1 MTTQTTETN
10 QITKITSFKGIQN
23 RLIAVDTE
31 YQSIQNAPAQSH
43 IERETTIH
51 KVWCASFSHN
61 EKAFSIWTGNDD
73 QMPDILDRAAKHF
86 DVQNPIFVNYAYFA
100 EWEAF
105 SRLGVDMSA
114 YDWIDVHLMFRIIS
128 NSYTNKVDTTLISM
142 CKDILGVSIDSEHK
156 KAMRELCI
164 SGNVTGN
171 EAQIMAYCEEDTRHL
186 IPALL
191 NLEDR
196 LNRRLSLKITMPV
209 NCRHRGDRSTPVASL
224 IMELMASLKAF
235 TSISHRGIPVNGE
248 RLKAV
253 RDGARIVRDK
263 QIREFV
269 EKYPGTWD
277 LVMPSTKMLDK
288 MVSEEERLD
297 ALKDTPFEAVIE
309 DFKKLIESKSI
320 RTQAIL
326 CGQYDEWYE
335 CNVQGIGGKW
345 KRNDKEC
352 RRFLLA
358 DLKARGLLEG
368 YPLTDTG
375 KLSLAKDALKDA
387 FGKQTGTFGGDFRVL
402 MNKITCYNGILAD
415 GKSDWLSA
423 YDENDGLMRYRTL
436 NPLSTV
442 TWRCA
447 PKPSNGWVFGWDKSL
462 YCVIEPPEGKW
473 LVELDFSSEE
483 TFIQAQVFND
493 PAYRELYAS
502 KDIYLYTGVLTGMIP
517 RDDFEVLPIS
527 ELKTKYKK
535 QRDLLKTFTLA
546 MGYGAGNRTLAG
558 KTGLPLSEVEE
569 FRKNYD
575 QAFARTLLVRSKLAD
590 MMKKGE
596 LVCLWL
602 ANGLCATLNRHKVKT
617 SFNAP
622 LNYPIQGTGSVI
634 LAKVARDFERE
645 GIRTIATIHDAVV
658 FEVDEGD
665 METIQKARD
674 LMKKAADYILN
685 VQEGEEGM
693 RVGEP
698 EIIKRGEIWTPE
710 HAFDDQAREILNAGG
725 YAC

>member
-1 MTTQTTETN
+1 MTNQTNQTNQTTQ
-10 QITKITSFKGIQN
+10 ITSFKDIQN

-31 YQSIQNAPAQSH
+31 YQVLQNASPLSR

-86 DVQNPIFVNYAYFA
+86 DVQNPIFVNYAFFA

-105 SRLGVDMSA
+105 SRLGVDMSQ
-114 YDWIDVHLMFRIIS
+114 YDWVDVHLLYRILS
-128 NSYTNKVDTTLISM
+128 NSYTDKVETTLVSM

-156 KAMRELCI
+156 DAMRELCI
-164 SGNVTGN
+164 SGNVEGN
-171 EAQIMAYCEEDTRHL
+171 EAQIMDYCEEDTRHL
-186 IPALL
+186 IPALF

-196 LNRRLSLKITMPV
+196 LNRRLALDVTMPV

-224 IMELMASLKAF
+224 ILELMESLKAF
-235 TSISHRGIPVNGE
+235 TAISHRGIPVNGD

-253 RDGARIVRDK
+253 REGARVVRDK

-277 LVMPSTKMLDK
+277 FITPSTKSLDK
-288 MVSEEERLD
+288 VVSEEERLD
-297 ALKDTPFEAVIE
+297 ALKDTPFEAIME

-326 CGQYDEWYE
+326 CGQYAEWYE
-335 CNVQGIGGKW
+335 CNVKGCGGSW

-358 DLKARGLLEG
+358 DLKSRCLLDG
-368 YPLTDTG
+368 YPLTDSG
-375 KLSLAKDALKDA
+375 KLSLSKDVLKDT

-415 GKSDWLSA
+415 GKSDWLAA

-436 NPLSTV
+436 NPFSTV

-447 PKPSNGWVFGWDKSL
+447 PSPSNGWVFGWDKSL
-462 YCVIEPPEGKW
+462 YSVIEPQEGKW

-483 TFIQAQVFND
+483 TFIQAQVFDD

-517 RDDFEVLPIS
+517 REDFDSMSKDD
-527 ELKTKYKK
+527 LKTKYKK

-546 MGYGAGNRTLAG
+546 IGYGAGNKTLAG
-558 KTGLPLSEVEE
+558 KTGLPLSEVEK
-569 FRKNYD
+569 FRRNYD
-575 QAFARTLLVRSKLAD
+575 KAFSRTMYVRN
-590 MMKKGE
+590 E
-596 LVCLWL
+596 LKNRMESGRLKCLWL

-622 LNYPIQGTGSVI
+622 LNFPIQGTGSVI

-665 METIQKARD
+665 METIKKARD
-674 LMKKAADYILN
+674 LMKDAADYVLN

-693 RVGEP
+693 KVGEP
-698 EIIKRGEIWTPE
+698 EIIKHGEIWTPE

>member
-1 MTTQTTETN
+1 MTNQTTQTT
-10 QITKITSFKGIQN
+10 QITSFKDIQN

-31 YQSIQNAPAQSH
+31 YQVLQNSTSLSR

-61 EKAFSIWTGNDD
+61 EKAFSIWTGNEDS
-73 QMPDILDRAAKHF
+73 MPDILDRAAKHF
-86 DVQNPIFVNYAYFA
+86 DVPNPIFVNYAYFA

-105 SRLGVDMSA
+105 SRLGVDMSS
-114 YDWIDVHLMFRIIS
+114 YDWVDVHLLYRILS
-128 NSYTNKVDTTLISM
+128 NSYTDKVETTLVSM
-142 CKDILGVSIDSEHK
+142 CKDILNISIDSAHK
-156 KAMRELCI
+156 EAMRELCI
-164 SGNVTGN
+164 TGNVTGN
-171 EAQIMAYCEEDTRHL
+171 EAQIMSYCEEDTRHL
-186 IPALL
+186 IPALF

-196 LNRRLSLKITMPV
+196 LNRRLALDVTMPV
-209 NCRHRGDRSTPVASL
+209 NCRHRGDRTTPVASL
-224 IMELMASLKAF
+224 IMELMESLKAF
-235 TSISHRGIPVNGE
+235 TTISHRGIPVNGD
-248 RLKAV
+248 RLKSV
-253 RDGARIVRDK
+253 RKGARIVRDK

-277 LVMPSTKMLDK
+277 FITPSTKSLDK
-288 MVSEEERLD
+288 IVSEEERLD
-297 ALKDTPFEAVIE
+297 ALKDTPFEAVMDE
-309 DFKKLIESKSI
+309 FKKLIENKSI
-320 RTQAIL
+320 RTQAVL
-326 CGQYDEWYE
+326 CGQYDEWHE
-335 CNVQGIGGKW
+335 CAVKGTGGSW
-345 KRNDKEC
+345 KRDDKEC

-358 DLKARGLLEG
+358 DLKSRGLLEG

-375 KLSLAKDALKDA
+375 KLSLSKDALKDT

-447 PKPSNGWVFGWDKSL
+447 PSPSNGWVFGWDKSL
-462 YCVIEPPEGKW
+462 YSVIEPPEGRW

-517 RDDFEVLPIS
+517 RSDFDSMSQDD
-527 ELKTKYKK
+527 LKAKYKQ

-546 MGYGAGNRTLAG
+546 IGYGAGNKTLAG
-558 KTGLPLSEVEE
+558 KTGLPLSEVEK
-569 FRKNYD
+569 FRRNYD
-575 QAFARTLLVRSKLAD
+575 KAFSRTMFVRD
-590 MMKKGE
+590 E
-596 LVCLWL
+596 LKNRMESGRLKCLWL

-634 LAKVARDFERE
+634 LSKVARDFERA

-658 FEVDEGD
+658 FEVGEGD
-665 METIQKARD
+665 METIHKART
-674 LMKKAADYILN
+674 LMKDAADYVLN

-693 RVGEP
+693 KVGEP
-698 EIIKRGEIWTPE
+698 EIIKHGEVWTPE

-725 YAC
+725 YTC

>member
-1 MTTQTTETN
+1 MTNQTTQ
-10 QITKITSFKGIQN
+10 IPKITSFKDIQN

-31 YQSIQNAPAQSH
+31 YQVLQNAPALSR

-51 KVWCASFSHN
+51 KVWCASFSHS
-61 EKAFSIWTGNDD
+61 EKSFSIWTGNDD
-73 QMPDILDRAAKHF
+73 SMPDILDRAAKHF
-86 DVQNPIFVNYAYFA
+86 DVPNPIFVNYAYFA

-105 SRLGVDMSA
+105 SRLGVDMSS
-114 YDWIDVHLMFRIIS
+114 YDWIDVHLLYRILS
-128 NSYTNKVDTTLISM
+128 NSYTDKVETTLVSM
-142 CKDILGVSIDSEHK
+142 CKDILGVSIDSAHK
-156 KAMRELCI
+156 ETMRELCI
-164 SGNVTGN
+164 SGNVEGN
-171 EAQIMAYCEEDTRHL
+171 EAQIMDYCEEDTRHL
-186 IPALL
+186 IPALF

-196 LNRRLSLKITMPV
+196 LNRRLALDVTMPV

-224 IMELMASLKAF
+224 ILELMESLKAF
-235 TSISHRGIPVNGE
+235 TTISHRGIPVNGD
-248 RLKAV
+248 RLRAV
-253 RDGARIVRDK
+253 RNGARIVRDK

-277 LVMPSTKMLDK
+277 FVTPSTKSLDK
-288 MVSEEERLD
+288 VISEEERLD
-297 ALKDTPFEAVIE
+297 ALKDTPFEAVMDE
-309 DFKKLIESKSI
+309 FKKLIESKSI
-320 RTQAIL
+320 RTQAVL
-326 CGQYDEWYE
+326 CGQYAEWYE
-335 CNVQGIGGKW
+335 CNVKGCGGSW

-352 RRFLLA
+352 RKFLLA
-358 DLKARGLLEG
+358 DLKARGLLDG
-368 YPLTDTG
+368 YPLTDSG
-375 KLSLAKDALKDA
+375 KLSLSKDALKDT

-415 GKSDWLSA
+415 GKSDWLAA

-436 NPLSTV
+436 NPFSTV

-447 PKPSNGWVFGWDKSL
+447 PSPSNGWVFGWDKSL
-462 YCVIEPPEGKW
+462 YCVIEPQDGKW

-483 TFIQAQVFND
+483 TFIQAQVFD
-493 PAYRELYAS
+493 DQAYRDLYAS

-517 RDDFEVLPIS
+517 REDFDSMSKDD
-527 ELKTKYKK
+527 LKTKYKK

-546 MGYGAGNRTLAG
+546 IGYGAGNKTLAG
-558 KTGLPLSEVEE
+558 KTGLPLSEVEK

-575 QAFARTLLVRSKLAD
+575 KAFSRTMYVRN
-590 MMKKGE
+590 E
-596 LVCLWL
+596 LKNRMESGRLKCLWL

-622 LNYPIQGTGSVI
+622 LNFPIQGTGSVI

-665 METIQKARD
+665 METIKKARD
-674 LMKKAADYILN
+674 LMKNAADYVLN

-693 RVGEP
+693 KVGEP
-698 EIIKRGEIWTPE
+698 EIIKHGEIWTPE
-710 HAFDDQAREILNAGG
+710 HAFDDQSSELLTAGG
-725 YAC
+725 Y

>member
-1 MTTQTTETN
+1 MTNQTNQTTE
-10 QITKITSFKGIQN
+10 IISFKDIQN

-31 YQSIQNAPAQSH
+31 YQVLQNAPALSR

-61 EKAFSIWTGNDD
+61 EESFSIWTGNDD
-73 QMPDILDRAAKHF
+73 SMPDILDRAAKHF

-114 YDWIDVHLMFRIIS
+114 YDWIDVHLLYRILS
-128 NSYTNKVDTTLISM
+128 NSYTDKVETTLVSM
-142 CKDILGVSIDSEHK
+142 CKDILGVSIDSAHK
-156 KAMRELCI
+156 ETMRELCI
-164 SGNVTGN
+164 SGNVEGN
-171 EAQIMAYCEEDTRHL
+171 EAQIMDYCEEDTRHL
-186 IPALL
+186 IPALF

-196 LNRRLSLKITMPV
+196 LNRRLALDVTMPV

-224 IMELMASLKAF
+224 ILELMESLKAF
-235 TSISHRGIPVNGE
+235 TTISHRGIPVNGD
-248 RLKAV
+248 RLRAV
-253 RDGARIVRDK
+253 RKGARIVRDK

-277 LVMPSTKMLDK
+277 FVTPSTKSLDK
-288 MVSEEERLD
+288 VISEEERLD
-297 ALKDTPFEAVIE
+297 AIKDTPFEAIME

-326 CGQYDEWYE
+326 CGQYAEWYE
-335 CNVQGIGGKW
+335 CNVKGCGGSW

-358 DLKARGLLEG
+358 DLKSRGLLDSF
-368 YPLTDTG
+368 PLTDTG
-375 KLSLAKDALKDA
+375 KLSLSKDALKDT

-415 GKSDWLSA
+415 GKSDWLAA
-423 YDENDGLMRYRTL
+423 YDEEDGLMRYRTL
-436 NPLSTV
+436 NPFSTV

-447 PKPSNGWVFGWDKSL
+447 PSPSNGWVFGWDKSL
-462 YCVIEPPEGKW
+462 YCVIEPQDGKW

-483 TFIQAQVFND
+483 TFIQAQVFD
-493 PAYRELYAS
+493 DQAYRDLYAS

-517 RDDFEVLPIS
+517 REDFDSMSKDD
-527 ELKTKYKK
+527 LKTKYKK

-546 MGYGAGNRTLAG
+546 IGYGAGNKTLAG
-558 KTGLPLSEVEE
+558 KTGLPLSEVEK

-575 QAFARTLLVRSKLAD
+575 KAFSRTMYVRN
-590 MMKKGE
+590 E
-596 LVCLWL
+596 LKNRMESGRLKCLWL

-622 LNYPIQGTGSVI
+622 LNFPIQGTGSVI

-665 METIQKARD
+665 METIKKARD
-674 LMKKAADYILN
+674 LMKNAADYVLN

-693 RVGEP
+693 KVGEP
-698 EIIKRGEIWTPE
+698 EIIKHGEIWTPE
-710 HAFDDQAREILNAGG
+710 HAFDNQASELLTAGG
-725 YAC
+725 Y

>member
-1 MTTQTTETN
+1 MTNQTTQTT
-10 QITKITSFKGIQN
+10 QITSFKDIQN

-31 YQSIQNAPAQSH
+31 YQVLQNASSLSR

-73 QMPDILDRAAKHF
+73 SMPDILDQAARHF
-86 DVQNPIFVNYAYFA
+86 GVPDPIFVNFAYFA

-105 SRLGVDMSA
+105 SRLDVDMSR
-114 YDWIDVHLMFRIIS
+114 YDWIDVHLLYRILT
-128 NSYTNKVDTTLISM
+128 NSYTDKVETTLVSM

-156 KAMRELCI
+156 DAMRNLCI
-164 SGNVTGN
+164 SGDVAGK
-171 EAQIMAYCEEDTRHL
+171 EARIMDYWEEDTRHL
-186 IPALL
+186 IPALF

-196 LNRRLSLKITMPV
+196 LNRRLALKVTMPV

-224 IMELMASLKAF
+224 IMELMESLKAF
-235 TSISHRGIPVNGE
+235 TAISHRGIPVNGD
-248 RLKAV
+248 RLRAV
-253 RDGARIVRDK
+253 RKGARIVRDK

-269 EKYPGTWD
+269 EKYPGTW
-277 LVMPSTKMLDK
+277 VFVTPSTKTLDK
-288 MVSEEERLD
+288 IVSEEERLD
-297 ALKDTPFEAVIE
+297 AIKDTPFEAIMDE
-309 DFKKLIESKSI
+309 FKKLIESKSV
-320 RTQAIL
+320 RTQTIL
-326 CGQYDEWYE
+326 CGQYDDWYE
-335 CNVQGIGGKW
+335 CNVKGNGGVW

-358 DLKARGLLEG
+358 DLKSRGLLEG

-375 KLSLAKDALKDA
+375 KLSLAKDALKDT

-402 MNKITCYNGILAD
+402 SNRITCYNGILAD
-415 GKSDWLSA
+415 GKSDWLST

-462 YCVIEPPEGKW
+462 YSVIDPKEGKW

-483 TFIQAQVFND
+483 TFIQAMVFDD
-493 PAYRELYAS
+493 PAYRDLYAS

-517 RDDFEVLPIS
+517 RADFEALSVS
-527 ELKTKYKK
+527 ELKHKYKN

-546 MGYGAGNRTLAG
+546 IGYGAGNKTLAG
-558 KTGLPLSEVEE
+558 KTGLPLSEVEK
-569 FRKNYD
+569 FRRNYD
-575 QAFARTLLVRSKLAD
+575 KAFSRTMYVRSEL
-590 MMKKGE
+590 KKRMEVGE
-596 LVCLWL
+596 LKCLWL

-617 SFNAP
+617 SYNAP
-622 LNYPIQGTGSVI
+622 LNFPIQGMGSAI

-665 METIQKARD
+665 IDTIRKART
-674 LMKKAADYILN
+674 LMKDAADYVLN

-698 EIIKRGEIWTPE
+698 EIIKHGEIWTPE
-710 HAFDDQAREILNAGG
+710 HAFDEQAREILNAGG

>member
-1 MTTQTTETN
+1 MTTQTN
-10 QITKITSFKGIQN
+10 QITSFKDIQS

-31 YQSIQNAPAQSH
+31 YQSIENAHAQSR

-73 QMPDILDRAAKHF
+73 SMPDILDRAAKHF
-86 DVQNPIFVNYAYFA
+86 DVPNPVFVNYAYFA

-105 SRLGVDMSA
+105 SRLGVDMSR
-114 YDWIDVHLMFRIIS
+114 YDWIDVHLLYRIVT
-128 NSYTNKVDTTLISM
+128 NSYTDKVETTLVSM
-142 CKDILGVSIDSEHK
+142 CKDILGVSINSAHK
-156 KAMRELCI
+156 DAMRNLCI
-164 SGNVTGN
+164 SGNVAGN
-171 EAQIMAYCEEDTRHL
+171 EAQIMDYCEEDTRHL
-186 IPALL
+186 IPALF

-196 LNRRLSLKITMPV
+196 LNRRLALKVTMPV

-224 IMELMASLKAF
+224 IMELMESLKAF
-235 TSISHRGIPVNGE
+235 TAISHRGIPVNGD
-248 RLKAV
+248 RLRAV
-253 RDGARIVRDK
+253 RKGARIVRDK

-269 EKYPGTWD
+269 EKYPGTWEFIT
-277 LVMPSTKMLDK
+277 PSTKSLDK
-288 MVSEEERLD
+288 VVSEEERLD
-297 ALKDTPFEAVIE
+297 AIKDSPFEAIME

-320 RTQAIL
+320 RTQTIL

-335 CNVQGIGGKW
+335 CNVKGNGGTW

-352 RRFLLA
+352 RRFLLE
-358 DLKARGLLEG
+358 DLKSRGLLEG

-375 KLSLAKDALKDA
+375 KLSLAKDALKDT
-387 FGKQTGTFGGDFRVL
+387 FGKQTGSFGGDFRVL

-415 GKSDWLSA
+415 GKSDWLST
-423 YDENDGLMRYRTL
+423 YDENDGVMRYRTL

-447 PKPSNGWVFGWDKSL
+447 PKPSHGWIFGWDKSL
-462 YCVIEPPEGKW
+462 YSVIDPKEGKW
-473 LVELDFSSEE
+473 IVELDFSSEE
-483 TFIQAQVFND
+483 TFIQACVFDD

-517 RDDFEVLPIS
+517 RADFEALPVS
-527 ELKTKYKK
+527 DMKHKYKK

-546 MGYGAGNRTLAG
+546 IGYGAGNRTLAG
-558 KTGLPLSEVEE
+558 KTGLSLSEVEK
-569 FRKNYD
+569 FRRAYD
-575 QAFARTLLVRSKLAD
+575 KAFSRTMYVRSEL
-590 MMKKGE
+590 KKRMEVGE
-596 LVCLWL
+596 LKCLWL
-602 ANGLCATLNRHKVKT
+602 ANGLCSTLNRHKVKT
-617 SFNAP
+617 SYNAP
-622 LNYPIQGTGSVI
+622 LNFPIQGMGSVI

-665 METIQKARD
+665 METIQKARNM
-674 LMKKAADYILN
+674 MKNAADYVLN

-693 RVGEP
+693 KVGEP
-698 EIIKRGEIWTPE
+698 EIIKHGEIWTPE
-710 HAFDDQAREILNAGG
+710 HAFDEQAREILEAGG

>member
-1 MTTQTTETN
+1 MTNQTNQTTE
-10 QITKITSFKGIQN
+10 ITSFKDIQN

-31 YQSIQNAPAQSH
+31 YQVRQNAPALSR

-73 QMPDILDRAAKHF
+73 SMPDILDRAAKHF

-105 SRLGVDMSA
+105 SRLGVEMSA
-114 YDWIDVHLMFRIIS
+114 YDWVDVHLLYRILS
-128 NSYTNKVDTTLISM
+128 NSYTDKVETTLVSM
-142 CKDILGVSIDSEHK
+142 CKDILGVSIDSAHK
-156 KAMRELCI
+156 EAMRELCI
-164 SGNVTGN
+164 SGNVAGN
-171 EAQIMAYCEEDTRHL
+171 EAQIMDYCEEDTRHL
-186 IPALL
+186 IPALF

-196 LNRRLSLKITMPV
+196 LNRRLALDVTMPV

-224 IMELMASLKAF
+224 ILELMESLKAF
-235 TSISHRGIPVNGE
+235 TTISHRGIPVNGD
-248 RLKAV
+248 RLRAV
-253 RDGARIVRDK
+253 RKGARIVRDK

-277 LVMPSTKMLDK
+277 FVTPSTKSLDK
-288 MVSEEERLD
+288 VISEEERLD
-297 ALKDTPFEAVIE
+297 AIKDTPFEAIME

-326 CGQYDEWYE
+326 CGQYAEWYE
-335 CNVQGIGGKW
+335 CNVKGCGGSW

-358 DLKARGLLEG
+358 DLKSRGLLDSF
-368 YPLTDTG
+368 PLTDTG
-375 KLSLAKDALKDA
+375 KLSLSKDALKDT

-415 GKSDWLSA
+415 GKSDWLAA

-436 NPLSTV
+436 NPFSTV

-447 PKPSNGWVFGWDKSL
+447 PSPSNGWVFGWDKSL
-462 YCVIEPPEGKW
+462 YCVIEPQDGKW

-483 TFIQAQVFND
+483 TFIQAQVFD
-493 PAYRELYAS
+493 DQAYRDLYAS

-517 RDDFEVLPIS
+517 RSDFDSMSKDD
-527 ELKTKYKK
+527 LKTKYKK

-546 MGYGAGNRTLAG
+546 IGYGAGNKTLAG
-558 KTGLPLSEVEE
+558 KTGLPLSEVEK

-575 QAFARTLLVRSKLAD
+575 KAFSRTMYVRN
-590 MMKKGE
+590 E
-596 LVCLWL
+596 LKNRMESGRLKCLWL

-622 LNYPIQGTGSVI
+622 LNFPIQGTGSVI

-665 METIQKARD
+665 METIKKARD
-674 LMKKAADYILN
+674 LMKNAADYVLN

-693 RVGEP
+693 KVGEP
-698 EIIKRGEIWTPE
+698 EIIKHGEIWTPE
-710 HAFDDQAREILNAGG
+710 HAFDDQSSELLTAGG
-725 YAC
+725 Y

>member
-1 MTTQTTETN
+1 MTN
-10 QITKITSFKGIQN
+10 QTIRIPKITSFKDIQN

-31 YQSIQNAPAQSH
+31 YQSTQSAPALSR

-73 QMPDILDRAAKHF
+73 SMPDILDRAAKHF
-86 DVQNPIFVNYAYFA
+86 DVPNPIFVNYAYFA

-114 YDWIDVHLMFRIIS
+114 YDWVDVHLLYRILS
-128 NSYTNKVDTTLISM
+128 NSYTDKVETTLVSM
-142 CKDILGVSIDSEHK
+142 CKDILGVSIDSAHK
-156 KAMRELCI
+156 DAMRELCI
-164 SGNVTGN
+164 SGNVEGN
-171 EAQIMAYCEEDTRHL
+171 ESQIMAYCEDDTRHL
-186 IPALL
+186 IPALF

-196 LNRRLSLKITMPV
+196 LNRRLALDVTMPV

-224 IMELMASLKAF
+224 ILELMESLKAF
-235 TSISHRGIPVNGE
+235 TTISHRGIPVNGD
-248 RLKAV
+248 RLRAV
-253 RDGARIVRDK
+253 RKGARIVRDK

-277 LVMPSTKMLDK
+277 FVTPSTKSLDK
-288 MVSEEERLD
+288 VVSEEERLD
-297 ALKDTPFEAVIE
+297 ALKDTPFEAIME

-320 RTQAIL
+320 RTQAVL
-326 CGQYDEWYE
+326 CGQYAEWYE
-335 CNVQGIGGKW
+335 CNVKGCGGSW

-358 DLKARGLLEG
+358 DLKSRGLLDSF
-368 YPLTDTG
+368 PLTDTG
-375 KLSLAKDALKDA
+375 KLSLSKDALKDT

-415 GKSDWLSA
+415 GKSDWLAA

-436 NPLSTV
+436 NPFSTV

-447 PKPSNGWVFGWDKSL
+447 PSPSNGWIFGWDKSL

-473 LVELDFSSEE
+473 IVELDFSSEE
-483 TFIQAQVFND
+483 TFIQAQVFD
-493 PAYRELYAS
+493 DQAYRDLYAS

-517 RDDFEVLPIS
+517 REDFNSMSKDD
-527 ELKTKYKK
+527 LKTKYKK

-546 MGYGAGNRTLAG
+546 IGYGAGNKTLAG
-558 KTGLPLSEVEE
+558 KTGLPLSEVEK

-575 QAFARTLLVRSKLAD
+575 KAFSRTMFVRD
-590 MMKKGE
+590 E
-596 LVCLWL
+596 LKRRMESGRLKCLWL

-617 SFNAP
+617 SYNAP
-622 LNYPIQGTGSVI
+622 LNYPIQGTGSAI

-665 METIQKARD
+665 METIYKARD
-674 LMKKAADYILN
+674 LMKNAADYVLN
-685 VQEGEEGM
+685 VQEGEGGM
-693 RVGEP
+693 KVGEP
-698 EIIKRGEIWTPE
+698 EIIKHGEIWTPE
-710 HAFDDQAREILNAGG
+710 HAFDEQASELLTAGG
-725 YAC
+725 Y

>member
-1 MTTQTTETN
+1 MTNQTTQTT
-10 QITKITSFKGIQN
+10 QITSFKDIQN

-31 YQSIQNAPAQSH
+31 YQVLQNSTSQYR

-51 KVWCASFSHN
+51 KVWCASFCHN

-86 DVQNPIFVNYAYFA
+86 DVPNPIFVNYAYFA

-105 SRLGVDMSA
+105 SRLGVDMYA
-114 YDWIDVHLMFRIIS
+114 YDWIDVHLMYRIIS
-128 NSYTNKVDTTLISM
+128 NSYTDKVETTLVSM

-156 KAMRELCI
+156 DAMRELCI
-164 SGNVTGN
+164 SGNVEGN

-186 IPALL
+186 IPALF

-196 LNRRLSLKITMPV
+196 LNRRLALDVTMPV
-209 NCRHRGDRSTPVASL
+209 NCRHRGDRTTPVASL
-224 IMELMASLKAF
+224 ILELMESLKAF
-235 TSISHRGIPVNGE
+235 TTISHRGIPVNGD
-248 RLKAV
+248 RLRAV
-253 RDGARIVRDK
+253 RKGARIVRDK

-277 LVMPSTKMLDK
+277 FVTPSTKSLDK
-288 MVSEEERLD
+288 VISEEERLD
-297 ALKDTPFEAVIE
+297 ATKDTPFEAIME

-326 CGQYDEWYE
+326 CGQYAEWYE
-335 CNVQGIGGKW
+335 CNVKGCGGSW

-358 DLKARGLLEG
+358 DLKARGLLDG

-375 KLSLAKDALKDA
+375 KLSLSKDALKDT

-436 NPLSTV
+436 NPFSTV

-447 PKPSNGWVFGWDKSL
+447 PSPSNGWVFGWDKSL
-462 YCVIEPPEGKW
+462 YSVIEPPEGKW

-483 TFIQAQVFND
+483 TFIQAQVFDD

-517 RDDFEVLPIS
+517 RSDFDSMSKDD
-527 ELKTKYKK
+527 LKTKYKK

-546 MGYGAGNRTLAG
+546 IGYGAGNKTLAG
-558 KTGLPLSEVEE
+558 KTGLPLSEVEK
-569 FRKNYD
+569 FRRNYD
-575 QAFARTLLVRSKLAD
+575 KAFSRTMFVRD
-590 MMKKGE
+590 E
-596 LVCLWL
+596 LKRRMESGRLKCLWL

-617 SFNAP
+617 SYNAP

-634 LAKVARDFERE
+634 LAKVARDFERA

-665 METIQKARD
+665 MNAIHKART
-674 LMKKAADYILN
+674 LMKESADYVLN

-693 RVGEP
+693 KVGEP
-698 EIIKRGEIWTPE
+698 EIVKHGEIWTPE

>member
-1 MTTQTTETN
+1 MTNQTTKTTQ
-10 QITKITSFKGIQN
+10 ITSFKDIQD

-31 YQSIQNAPAQSH
+31 YQVLQNASSLSR

-73 QMPDILDRAAKHF
+73 QMPDILDRASKHF
-86 DVQNPIFVNYAYFA
+86 GVPDPIFVNYAYFA

-114 YDWIDVHLMFRIIS
+114 YDWVDVHLLYRILS
-128 NSYTNKVDTTLISM
+128 NSYTEKTETTLVSM
-142 CKDILGVSIDSEHK
+142 CKDILGVSIDSAHK
-156 KAMRELCI
+156 ETMRELCI
-164 SGNVTGN
+164 SGNVAGN
-171 EAQIMAYCEEDTRHL
+171 EAQIMEYCEEDTRHL
-186 IPALL
+186 IPALF

-196 LNRRLSLKITMPV
+196 LNRRLALDVTMPV

-224 IMELMASLKAF
+224 IMELMESLKAF
-235 TSISHRGIPVNGE
+235 TAISHRGIPVNGD
-248 RLKAV
+248 RLRAV
-253 RDGARIVRDK
+253 REGARVVRDK

-269 EKYPGTWD
+269 EKYPSTWD
-277 LVMPSTKMLDK
+277 FITPSTKSLDK
-288 MVSEEERLD
+288 VVSEEERLD
-297 ALKDTPFEAVIE
+297 ALKDTPFEAIME

-326 CGQYDEWYE
+326 CGQYAEWYE
-335 CNVQGIGGKW
+335 CNVKGTGGSW

-358 DLKARGLLEG
+358 DLKARGLLDG
-368 YPLTDTG
+368 YPLTDSG
-375 KLSLAKDALKDA
+375 KLSLSKDVLKDT

-436 NPLSTV
+436 NPFSTV

-447 PKPSNGWVFGWDKSL
+447 PSPSNGWVFGWDKSL
-462 YCVIEPPEGKW
+462 YSVIEPQEGKW

-517 RDDFEVLPIS
+517 RSDFDSMSKDD
-527 ELKTKYKK
+527 LKTKYKK

-546 MGYGAGNRTLAG
+546 IGYGAGNKTLAG
-558 KTGLPLSEVEE
+558 KTGLPLSEVEK
-569 FRKNYD
+569 FRRNYD
-575 QAFARTLLVRSKLAD
+575 KAFSRTMYVRN
-590 MMKKGE
+590 E
-596 LVCLWL
+596 LKNRMESGRLKCLWL

-634 LAKVARDFERE
+634 LAKVARDFERA

-665 METIQKARD
+665 MDTIQKAHT
-674 LMKKAADYILN
+674 LMKEAADYVLN

-693 RVGEP
+693 KVGEP
-698 EIIKRGEIWTPE
+698 EIVKHGEIWTPE

-725 YAC
+725 YTC

>member
-1 MTTQTTETN
+1 MTNQTTQ
-10 QITKITSFKGIQN
+10 IPKITSFKDIQN

-31 YQSIQNAPAQSH
+31 YQVLQNAPALSR

-73 QMPDILDRAAKHF
+73 SMPDILDRAAKHF

-114 YDWIDVHLMFRIIS
+114 YDWIDVHLLYRILS
-128 NSYTNKVDTTLISM
+128 NSYTDKVETTLVSM
-142 CKDILGVSIDSEHK
+142 CKDILGVSIDSAHK
-156 KAMRELCI
+156 ETMRELCI
-164 SGNVTGN
+164 SGNVAGN
-171 EAQIMAYCEEDTRHL
+171 EAQIMDYCEEDTRHL
-186 IPALL
+186 IPALF

-196 LNRRLSLKITMPV
+196 LNRRLALDVTMPV

-224 IMELMASLKAF
+224 ILELMESLKAF
-235 TSISHRGIPVNGE
+235 TTISHRGIPVNGD
-248 RLKAV
+248 RLRAV
-253 RDGARIVRDK
+253 RKGARIVRDK

-277 LVMPSTKMLDK
+277 FVTPSTKSLDK
-288 MVSEEERLD
+288 VISEEERLD
-297 ALKDTPFEAVIE
+297 ALKDTPFEAVMDE
-309 DFKKLIESKSI
+309 FKKLIESKSI
-320 RTQAIL
+320 RTQAVL
-326 CGQYDEWYE
+326 CGQYAEWYE
-335 CNVQGIGGKW
+335 CNVKGCGGSW

-358 DLKARGLLEG
+358 DLKSRGLLDSF
-368 YPLTDTG
+368 PLTDTG
-375 KLSLAKDALKDA
+375 KLSLSKDALKDT

-415 GKSDWLSA
+415 GKSDWLAA

-436 NPLSTV
+436 NPFSTV

-447 PKPSNGWVFGWDKSL
+447 PSPSNGWVFGWDKSL
-462 YCVIEPPEGKW
+462 YCVIEPQDGKW

-483 TFIQAQVFND
+483 TFIQAQVFD
-493 PAYRELYAS
+493 DQAYRDLYAS

-517 RDDFEVLPIS
+517 REDFDSMSKDD
-527 ELKTKYKK
+527 LKTKYKK

-546 MGYGAGNRTLAG
+546 IGYGAGNKTLAG
-558 KTGLPLSEVEE
+558 KTGLPLSEVEK

-575 QAFARTLLVRSKLAD
+575 KAFSRTMYVRN
-590 MMKKGE
+590 E
-596 LVCLWL
+596 LKNRMESGRLKCLWL
-602 ANGLCATLNRHKVKT
+602 ANGLCATLNRHKIKT

-665 METIQKARD
+665 METIKKARD
-674 LMKKAADYILN
+674 LMKNAADYVLN

-693 RVGEP
+693 KVGEP
-698 EIIKRGEIWTPE
+698 EIIKHGEVWTPE
-710 HAFDDQAREILNAGG
+710 HAFDDQASELLTAGG
-725 YAC
+725 Y

>member
-1 MTTQTTETN
+1 MTNQTNQTTQ
-10 QITKITSFKGIQN
+10 ITSFKDIQD

-31 YQSIQNAPAQSH
+31 YQTLQNASPLSR

-73 QMPDILDRAAKHF
+73 SMPDILDRAVKHF

-114 YDWIDVHLMFRIIS
+114 YDWVDVHLLYRIVT
-128 NSYTNKVDTTLISM
+128 NSYTDKVETTLVSM
-142 CKDILGVSIDSEHK
+142 CDDILGITIDSAHK
-156 KAMRELCI
+156 DAMRELCI
-164 SGNVTGN
+164 SGNVAGN
-171 EAQIMAYCEEDTRHL
+171 EAQIMSYCEDDTRHL
-186 IPALL
+186 IPALF

-196 LNRRLSLKITMPV
+196 LNRRLALDVTMPV

-224 IMELMASLKAF
+224 IMELMESLKAF
-235 TSISHRGIPVNGE
+235 TTISHRGIPVNGD
-248 RLKAV
+248 RLRAV
-253 RDGARIVRDK
+253 REGARVVRDK

-269 EKYPGTWD
+269 EKYPCTWD
-277 LVMPSTKMLDK
+277 FVTPSTKSLDK
-288 MVSEEERLD
+288 VVSEEERLD
-297 ALKDTPFEAVIE
+297 ALKDTPFEAIME

-326 CGQYDEWYE
+326 CGQYAEWYE
-335 CNVQGIGGKW
+335 CNVKGCGGSW

-358 DLKARGLLEG
+358 DLKARGLLDG
-368 YPLTDTG
+368 YPLTDSG
-375 KLSLAKDALKDA
+375 KLSLSKDVLKDT

-415 GKSDWLSA
+415 GKSDWLAA

-436 NPLSTV
+436 NPFSTV

-447 PKPSNGWVFGWDKSL
+447 PSPSNGWVFGWDKSL
-462 YCVIEPPEGKW
+462 YSVIEPPEGKW

-517 RDDFEVLPIS
+517 RSDFDSMSKDD
-527 ELKTKYKK
+527 LKTKYKK

-546 MGYGAGNRTLAG
+546 IGYGAGNKTLAG
-558 KTGLPLSEVEE
+558 KTGLPLSEVEK

-575 QAFARTLLVRSKLAD
+575 KAFSRTMYVRN
-590 MMKKGE
+590 E
-596 LVCLWL
+596 LKNRMESGRLKCLWL

-622 LNYPIQGTGSVI
+622 LNFPIQGTGSVI

-665 METIQKARD
+665 MDTIQKARD
-674 LMKKAADYILN
+674 LMKNAADYVLN

-693 RVGEP
+693 KVGEP
-698 EIIKRGEIWTPE
+698 EIIKHGEIWTPE

-725 YAC
+725 YTC

>member
-1 MTTQTTETN
+1 MTNQTNQTTQ
-10 QITKITSFKGIQN
+10 ITSFKDIQN

-31 YQSIQNAPAQSH
+31 YQVLQDSTSQYR

-73 QMPDILDRAAKHF
+73 SMPDILDRAAKHF
-86 DVQNPIFVNYAYFA
+86 DVPNPIFVNYAYFA

-105 SRLGVDMSA
+105 SRIGVDMSA
-114 YDWIDVHLMFRIIS
+114 YDWIDVHLLYRILS
-128 NSYTNKVDTTLISM
+128 NSYTDKTETTLVSM
-142 CKDILGVSIDSEHK
+142 CKDILGVSIDSAHK
-156 KAMRELCI
+156 EAMRELCI
-164 SGNVTGN
+164 TGNVAGN
-171 EAQIMAYCEEDTRHL
+171 ESQIMNYCEDDTRHL
-186 IPALL
+186 IPALF

-196 LNRRLSLKITMPV
+196 LNRRLALDVTMPV

-224 IMELMASLKAF
+224 IMELMESLKAF
-235 TSISHRGIPVNGE
+235 TTISHRGIPVNGN

-253 RDGARIVRDK
+253 RKGARVVRDR

-277 LVMPSTKMLDK
+277 FVTPSTKSLDK
-288 MVSEEERLD
+288 VVSEEERRD
-297 ALKDTPFEAVIE
+297 ALKDTPFEAVMDE
-309 DFKKLIESKSI
+309 FKRLIESKSI

-326 CGQYDEWYE
+326 CGQYAEWYE
-335 CNVQGIGGKW
+335 CNVKGVGGSW

-358 DLKARGLLEG
+358 DLKSRGLLDR

-375 KLSLAKDALKDA
+375 KLSLAKDDLKDT

-436 NPLSTV
+436 NPFSTV

-447 PKPSNGWVFGWDKSL
+447 PSPSNGWVFGWDKSL
-462 YCVIEPPEGKW
+462 YSVIEPPEGKW

-483 TFIQAQVFND
+483 TFIQAQVFDD

-517 RDDFEVLPIS
+517 RSDFDSMSKDD
-527 ELKTKYKK
+527 LKTKYKK

-546 MGYGAGNRTLAG
+546 IGYGAGNKTLAG
-558 KTGLPLSEVEE
+558 KTGLPLSEVEK

-575 QAFARTLLVRSKLAD
+575 KAFSRTMFVRDELKRRMESGKL
-590 MMKKGE
+590 K
-596 LVCLWL
+596 CLWL

-622 LNYPIQGTGSVI
+622 LNFPIQGTGSVI

-658 FEVDEGD
+658 FEVDDGD
-665 METIQKARD
+665 MDTIHKARD
-674 LMKKAADYILN
+674 LMKNAADYVLN

-693 RVGEP
+693 KVGEP
-698 EIIKRGEIWTPE
+698 EIVKHGEIWTPE

-725 YAC
+725 YAY

>member
-1 MTTQTTETN
+1 MTNQTTQ
-10 QITKITSFKGIQN
+10 IPKITSFKDIQN

-31 YQSIQNAPAQSH
+31 YQVLQNAPALSR

-73 QMPDILDRAAKHF
+73 SMPDILDRAAKHF

-114 YDWIDVHLMFRIIS
+114 YDWIDVHLLYRILS
-128 NSYTNKVDTTLISM
+128 NSYTDKVETTLVSM
-142 CKDILGVSIDSEHK
+142 CKDILGVSIDSAHK
-156 KAMRELCI
+156 ETMRELCI
-164 SGNVTGN
+164 SGNVAGN
-171 EAQIMAYCEEDTRHL
+171 EAQIMDYCEEDTRHL
-186 IPALL
+186 IPALF

-196 LNRRLSLKITMPV
+196 LNRRLALDVTMPV

-224 IMELMASLKAF
+224 ILELMESLKAF
-235 TSISHRGIPVNGE
+235 TTISHRGIPVNGD
-248 RLKAV
+248 RLRAV
-253 RDGARIVRDK
+253 RKGARIVRDK

-277 LVMPSTKMLDK
+277 FVTPSTKSLDK
-288 MVSEEERLD
+288 VISEEERLG
-297 ALKDTPFEAVIE
+297 AIKDTPFEAIME

-326 CGQYDEWYE
+326 CGQYAEWYE
-335 CNVQGIGGKW
+335 CNVKGCGGSW

-358 DLKARGLLEG
+358 DLKSRGLLDSF
-368 YPLTDTG
+368 PLTDTG
-375 KLSLAKDALKDA
+375 KLSLSKDALKDT

-415 GKSDWLSA
+415 GKSDWLAA

-436 NPLSTV
+436 NPFSTV

-447 PKPSNGWVFGWDKSL
+447 PSPSNGWVFGWDKSL
-462 YCVIEPPEGKW
+462 YCVIEPQDGKW

-483 TFIQAQVFND
+483 TFIQAQVFD
-493 PAYRELYAS
+493 DQAYRDLYAS

-517 RDDFEVLPIS
+517 REDFDSMSKDD
-527 ELKTKYKK
+527 LKTKYKK

-546 MGYGAGNRTLAG
+546 IGYGAGNKTLAG
-558 KTGLPLSEVEE
+558 KTGLPLSEVEK

-575 QAFARTLLVRSKLAD
+575 KAFSRTMYVRN
-590 MMKKGE
+590 E
-596 LVCLWL
+596 LKNRMESGRLKCLWL
-602 ANGLCATLNRHKVKT
+602 ANGLCATLNRHKIKT

-665 METIQKARD
+665 METIKKARD
-674 LMKKAADYILN
+674 LMKNAADYVLN

-693 RVGEP
+693 KVGEP
-698 EIIKRGEIWTPE
+698 EIIKHGEVWTPE
-710 HAFDDQAREILNAGG
+710 HAFDDQASELLTAGG
-725 YAC
+725 Y

>member
-1 MTTQTTETN
+1 MTTQ
-10 QITKITSFKGIQN
+10 ITSFKDIQN

-31 YQSIQNAPAQSH
+31 YQVLQNAPALSR

-73 QMPDILDRAAKHF
+73 SMPDILDRAAKHF
-86 DVQNPIFVNYAYFA
+86 DVPNPIFVNYAYFA

-114 YDWIDVHLMFRIIS
+114 YDWVDVHLLYRILS
-128 NSYTNKVDTTLISM
+128 NSYTDKVETTLVSM
-142 CKDILGVSIDSEHK
+142 CKEILGISIDSAHK
-156 KAMRELCI
+156 DAMRELCI
-164 SGNVTGN
+164 SGNVEGN
-171 EAQIMAYCEEDTRHL
+171 ESQIMDYCEEDTRHL
-186 IPALL
+186 IPALF

-196 LNRRLSLKITMPV
+196 LNRRLALDVTMPV

-224 IMELMASLKAF
+224 ILELMESLKAF
-235 TSISHRGIPVNGE
+235 TTISHRGIPVNGD
-248 RLKAV
+248 RLRAV
-253 RDGARIVRDK
+253 RKGARIVRDK

-277 LVMPSTKMLDK
+277 FVTPSTKSLDK
-288 MVSEEERLD
+288 VVSEEERLD
-297 ALKDTPFEAVIE
+297 ALKDTPFEAIMDE
-309 DFKKLIESKSI
+309 FKKLIESKSI

-326 CGQYDEWYE
+326 CGQYAEWYE
-335 CNVQGIGGKW
+335 CNVKGCGGSW

-358 DLKARGLLEG
+358 DLKSRGLLDSF
-368 YPLTDTG
+368 PLTDTG
-375 KLSLAKDALKDA
+375 KLSLSKDALKDT

-415 GKSDWLSA
+415 GKSDWLAA

-436 NPLSTV
+436 NPFSTV

-447 PKPSNGWVFGWDKSL
+447 PSPSNGWIFGWDKSL

-473 LVELDFSSEE
+473 IVELDFSSEE
-483 TFIQAQVFND
+483 TFIQAQVFD
-493 PAYRELYAS
+493 DQAYRDLYAS

-517 RDDFEVLPIS
+517 REDFDSMSKDD
-527 ELKTKYKK
+527 LKTKYKK

-546 MGYGAGNRTLAG
+546 IGYGAGNKTLAG
-558 KTGLPLSEVEE
+558 KTGLPLSEVEK
-569 FRKNYD
+569 FRRNYD
-575 QAFARTLLVRSKLAD
+575 KAFSRTMFVRD
-590 MMKKGE
+590 E
-596 LVCLWL
+596 LKRRMESGRLKCLWL

-617 SFNAP
+617 SYNAP
-622 LNYPIQGTGSVI
+622 LNYPIQGTGSAI
-634 LAKVARDFERE
+634 LARVARDFERE

-665 METIQKARD
+665 METIYKARD
-674 LMKKAADYILN
+674 LMKNAADYILN
-685 VQEGEEGM
+685 VQDGEGGM
-693 RVGEP
+693 KVGEP
-698 EIIKRGEIWTPE
+698 EIIKHGEIWTPE
-710 HAFDDQAREILNAGG
+710 HAFDDQASELLTAGG
-725 YAC
+725 Y

>member
-1 MTTQTTETN
+1 MTNQTNQTTQ
-10 QITKITSFKGIQN
+10 ITSFKDIQN

-31 YQSIQNAPAQSH
+31 YQSIENAPAQSR

-61 EKAFSIWTGNDD
+61 GETFSIWTGNDD
-73 QMPDILDRAAKHF
+73 SMPDILDRAAEHF
-86 DVQNPIFVNYAYFA
+86 NVPDPIFVNYAYFA

-105 SRLGVDMSA
+105 SRLSVDMSR
-114 YDWIDVHLMFRIIS
+114 YDWIDVHLLYRIVT
-128 NSYTNKVDTTLISM
+128 NSYTDKVETTLVSM
-142 CKDILGVSIDSEHK
+142 CKDILGVSIDSAHK
-156 KAMRELCI
+156 DAMRNLCI
-164 SGNVTGN
+164 SGNVAGS
-171 EAQIMAYCEEDTRHL
+171 ESQIMDYCEEDTRHL
-186 IPALL
+186 IPALF

-196 LNRRLSLKITMPV
+196 LNRRLALKVTMPV

-224 IMELMASLKAF
+224 IMELMESLKAF
-235 TSISHRGIPVNGE
+235 MAISHRGIPVNGD

-253 RDGARIVRDK
+253 RKGARIVRDK

-269 EKYPGTWD
+269 EKYPGTWQFIT
-277 LVMPSTKMLDK
+277 PSTKSLDK
-288 MVSEEERLD
+288 VVSEEERLD
-297 ALKDTPFEAVIE
+297 ALKDSPFEAIMDE
-309 DFKKLIESKSI
+309 FKKLIESKSV
-320 RTQAIL
+320 RTQTIL

-335 CNVQGIGGKW
+335 CNVKGNGGTW

-358 DLKARGLLEG
+358 DLKSRCLLEG

-375 KLSLAKDALKDA
+375 KLSLAKDALKDT

-402 MNKITCYNGILAD
+402 MNRITCYNGILAD
-415 GKSDWLSA
+415 GKSDWLST

-442 TWRCA
+442 TWRCT
-447 PKPSNGWVFGWDKSL
+447 PKPSAGWVFGWDKSL
-462 YCVIEPPEGKW
+462 YSVIDPKEGKW

-483 TFIQAQVFND
+483 TFIQACVFDD
-493 PAYRELYAS
+493 PAYRDLYAS

-517 RDDFEVLPIS
+517 RADFEALPVS
-527 ELKTKYKK
+527 ELKHKYKK

-546 MGYGAGNRTLAG
+546 IGYGAGNKTLAG
-558 KTGLPLSEVEE
+558 KTGLPLSEVEK

-575 QAFARTLLVRSKLAD
+575 KAFSRTMYVRSEL
-590 MMKKGE
+590 KKRMELGE
-596 LVCLWL
+596 LKCLWL

-617 SFNAP
+617 SYNAP
-622 LNYPIQGTGSVI
+622 LNFPIQGMGSAI

-665 METIQKARD
+665 METIQKARNM
-674 LMKKAADYILN
+674 MKNAADYILN
-685 VQEGEEGM
+685 VKEGEKGM

-698 EIIKRGEIWTPE
+698 EIIKYGEIWTPE
-710 HAFDDQAREILNAGG
+710 HAFDEQAREILNAGG
-725 YAC
+725 YSC

>member
-1 MTTQTTETN
+1 MTN
-10 QITKITSFKGIQN
+10 QITSFKDIQN

-31 YQSIQNAPAQSH
+31 YQILQNSTSLSR

-61 EKAFSIWTGNDD
+61 EKAFSIWTGNSE

-86 DVQNPIFVNYAYFA
+86 DVPNPIFVNYAYFA

-105 SRLGVDMSA
+105 SRLGVDMSK
-114 YDWIDVHLMFRIIS
+114 YDWIDVHLMYRILT
-128 NSYTNKVDTTLISM
+128 NSYTDKVETTLVSM
-142 CKDILGVSIDSEHK
+142 CDDILFVSIDSAHK
-156 KAMRELCI
+156 ETMRNLCI
-164 SGNVTGN
+164 SGNVEGN
-171 EAQIMAYCEEDTRHL
+171 EAQIMDYCEEDTRHL
-186 IPALL
+186 IPALF

-196 LNRRLSLKITMPV
+196 LNRRLLLDVTMPV
-209 NCRHRGDRSTPVASL
+209 NCRHRGDRSTPVARL
-224 IMELMASLKAF
+224 IMELMESLKAF
-235 TSISHRGIPVNGE
+235 TTISHRGIPVNGD
-248 RLKAV
+248 RLRAV
-253 RDGARIVRDK
+253 RKGARIVRDK

-269 EKYPGTWD
+269 EKYPGTWEFIT
-277 LVMPSTKMLDK
+277 PSTKSLDK
-288 MVSEEERLD
+288 VVSEEERRD
-297 ALKDTPFEAVIE
+297 ALKDTPFEAIME

-320 RTQAIL
+320 RTQTIL
-326 CGQYDEWYE
+326 CGQYAEWYE
-335 CNVQGIGGKW
+335 CNVKGCGGSW

-358 DLKARGLLEG
+358 DLKARGLLDG

-375 KLSLAKDALKDA
+375 KLSLSKDALKDA

-415 GKSDWLSA
+415 GKSDWLAA

-436 NPLSTV
+436 NPFSTV

-447 PKPSNGWVFGWDKSL
+447 PSPSNGWVFGWDKSL
-462 YCVIEPPEGKW
+462 YSVIDPPEGKW

-483 TFIQAQVFND
+483 TFIQAQVFDD

-517 RDDFEVLPIS
+517 RADFEALPVS
-527 ELKTKYKK
+527 ELKHKYKK

-546 MGYGAGNRTLAG
+546 IGYGAGNRTLAG
-558 KTGLPLSEVEE
+558 KTGLSLSEVEK
-569 FRKNYD
+569 FRRAYD
-575 QAFARTLLVRSKLAD
+575 KAFSRTMYVRSEL
-590 MMKKGE
+590 KKRMEVGE
-596 LVCLWL
+596 LKCLWL

-665 METIQKARD
+665 MKTIKKARD
-674 LMKKAADYILN
+674 MMKNAADYVLN
-685 VQEGEEGM
+685 VQEWGEGM

-698 EIIKRGEIWTPE
+698 EIIKHGEIWTPE
-710 HAFDDQAREILNAGG
+710 HAFDEQAREILEAGG

>member
-1 MTTQTTETN
+1 MTN
-10 QITKITSFKGIQN
+10 QITSFKDIQS

-31 YQSIQNAPAQSH
+31 YQSIENAHAQSR

-73 QMPDILDRAAKHF
+73 SMPDILDRAAKHF
-86 DVQNPIFVNYAYFA
+86 DVPNPVFVSYAYFA

-105 SRLGVDMSA
+105 SRLGVDMSR
-114 YDWIDVHLMFRIIS
+114 YDWIDVHLLYRIVT
-128 NSYTNKVDTTLISM
+128 NSYTDKVETTLVSM
-142 CKDILGVSIDSEHK
+142 CKDILGVSIDSAHK
-156 KAMRELCI
+156 DSMRNLCI
-164 SGNVTGN
+164 SGNVAGN
-171 EAQIMAYCEEDTRHL
+171 EAQIMDYCEEDTRHL
-186 IPALL
+186 IPALF

-196 LNRRLSLKITMPV
+196 LNRRLALDVTMPV

-224 IMELMASLKAF
+224 ILELMESLKAF
-235 TSISHRGIPVNGE
+235 TATSHRGIPVNGD
-248 RLKAV
+248 RLRAV
-253 RDGARIVRDK
+253 RKGARIVRDK

-269 EKYPGTWD
+269 EKYPGTWEFIT
-277 LVMPSTKMLDK
+277 PSTKSLDK
-288 MVSEEERLD
+288 VVSEEERLD
-297 ALKDTPFEAVIE
+297 AIKDSPFEAIMDE
-309 DFKKLIESKSI
+309 FKKLIESKSI
-320 RTQAIL
+320 RTQTIL

-335 CNVQGIGGKW
+335 CNVKGNGGTW

-358 DLKARGLLEG
+358 DLKRRGLLEG
-368 YPLTDTG
+368 YTLTDTG
-375 KLSLAKDALKDA
+375 KLSLAKDALKDT

-423 YDENDGLMRYRTL
+423 YDESDGLMRYRTL

-462 YCVIEPPEGKW
+462 YSVIEPPEGKW

-483 TFIQAQVFND
+483 TFIQAQVFDD
-493 PAYRELYAS
+493 PAYRDLYAS

-517 RDDFEVLPIS
+517 RSDFDSMSKDD
-527 ELKTKYKK
+527 LKTKYKK

-546 MGYGAGNRTLAG
+546 IGYGAGNKTLVG
-558 KTGLPLSEVEE
+558 KTGLPLSEVEK

-575 QAFARTLLVRSKLAD
+575 KAFSRTMFVRDEL
-590 MMKKGE
+590 KKRMESGR
-596 LVCLWL
+596 LKCLWL

-634 LAKVARDFERE
+634 LSKVARDFERE

-665 METIQKARD
+665 METIQKARNM
-674 LMKKAADYILN
+674 MKNAADYVLN

-693 RVGEP
+693 KVGEP
-698 EIIKRGEIWTPE
+698 EIIKHGEIWTPE
-710 HAFDDQAREILNAGG
+710 HAFDEQAMEILEAGG

>member
-1 MTTQTTETN
+1 MTNQTTQ
-10 QITKITSFKGIQN
+10 IPKITSFKDIQN

-31 YQSIQNAPAQSH
+31 YQSTQSAPALSR

-61 EKAFSIWTGNDD
+61 EKAFSIWTGNND

-86 DVQNPIFVNYAYFA
+86 DVPNPIFVNYAYFA

-105 SRLGVDMSA
+105 SRLGVDMSV
-114 YDWIDVHLMFRIIS
+114 YDWIDVHLMYRILS
-128 NSYTNKVDTTLISM
+128 NSYTDKVEATLVSM
-142 CKDILGVSIDSEHK
+142 CKDILGVSIDSAHK
-156 KAMRELCI
+156 ETMRELCI
-164 SGNVTGN
+164 SGNVEGN
-171 EAQIMAYCEEDTRHL
+171 EAQIMAYCEEDTHHL
-186 IPALL
+186 IPALF

-196 LNRRLSLKITMPV
+196 LNRRLALDVTMPV

-224 IMELMASLKAF
+224 ILELMESLKAF
-235 TSISHRGIPVNGE
+235 TTISHRGIPVNGD
-248 RLKAV
+248 RLRAV
-253 RDGARIVRDK
+253 RKGARIVRDK

-277 LVMPSTKMLDK
+277 FVTPSTKSLDK
-288 MVSEEERLD
+288 VISEEERLD
-297 ALKDTPFEAVIE
+297 ALKDTPFEAVMDE
-309 DFKKLIESKSI
+309 FKKLIESKSI
-320 RTQAIL
+320 RTQAVL
-326 CGQYDEWYE
+326 CGQYAEWYE
-335 CNVQGIGGKW
+335 CNVKGCGGSW

-358 DLKARGLLEG
+358 DLKSRGLLDSF
-368 YPLTDTG
+368 PLTDTG
-375 KLSLAKDALKDA
+375 KLSLSKDALKDT

-415 GKSDWLSA
+415 GKSDWLAA

-436 NPLSTV
+436 NPFSTV

-447 PKPSNGWVFGWDKSL
+447 PSPSNGWIFGWDKSL

-473 LVELDFSSEE
+473 IVELDFSSEE
-483 TFIQAQVFND
+483 TFIQAQVFD
-493 PAYRELYAS
+493 DQAYRELYAS

-517 RDDFEVLPIS
+517 REDFDSMSKDD
-527 ELKTKYKK
+527 LKTKYKK

-546 MGYGAGNRTLAG
+546 IGYGAGNKTLAG
-558 KTGLPLSEVEE
+558 KTGLPLPEVEK

-575 QAFARTLLVRSKLAD
+575 KAFSRTMFVRD
-590 MMKKGE
+590 E
-596 LVCLWL
+596 LKRRMESGRLKCLWL

-617 SFNAP
+617 SYNAP
-622 LNYPIQGTGSVI
+622 LNYPIQGTGSAI

-665 METIQKARD
+665 METIYKARN
-674 LMKKAADYILN
+674 LMKDAADYVLN
-685 VQEGEEGM
+685 VQDGEGGM
-693 RVGEP
+693 KVGEP
-698 EIIKRGEIWTPE
+698 EIIKHGEIWTPE
-710 HAFDDQAREILNAGG
+710 HAFDEQASELLTAGG
-725 YAC
+725 Y

>member
-1 MTTQTTETN
+1 MTNQTTQTT
-10 QITKITSFKGIQN
+10 QITSFKDIQN

-31 YQSIQNAPAQSH
+31 YQVLQNASSLSR

-73 QMPDILDRAAKHF
+73 SMPDILDQAARHF
-86 DVQNPIFVNYAYFA
+86 GVPDPIFVNFAYFA
-100 EWEAF
+100 EWEALT
-105 SRLGVDMSA
+105 RLDVDMSR
-114 YDWIDVHLMFRIIS
+114 YDWIDVHLLYRILT
-128 NSYTNKVDTTLISM
+128 NSYTDKVETTLVSM

-156 KAMRELCI
+156 DAMRNLCI
-164 SGNVTGN
+164 SGDVAGN
-171 EAQIMAYCEEDTRHL
+171 EARIMDYCEEDTRHL
-186 IPALL
+186 IPALF

-196 LNRRLSLKITMPV
+196 LNRRLALKVTMPV

-224 IMELMASLKAF
+224 IMELMESLKAF
-235 TSISHRGIPVNGE
+235 TAISHRGIPVNGD
-248 RLKAV
+248 RLRAV
-253 RDGARIVRDK
+253 RKGARIVRDK

-269 EKYPGTWD
+269 EKYPGTW
-277 LVMPSTKMLDK
+277 VFVTPSTKSLDK
-288 MVSEEERLD
+288 IVSEEERLD
-297 ALKDTPFEAVIE
+297 AIKDTPFEAIMDE
-309 DFKKLIESKSI
+309 FKKLIESKSV
-320 RTQAIL
+320 RTQTIL
-326 CGQYDEWYE
+326 CGQYDDWYE
-335 CNVQGIGGKW
+335 CNVKGNGGVW

-358 DLKARGLLEG
+358 DLKSRGLLEG

-375 KLSLAKDALKDA
+375 KLSLAKDALKDT

-402 MNKITCYNGILAD
+402 SNRITCYNGILAD
-415 GKSDWLSA
+415 GKSDWLST

-447 PKPSNGWVFGWDKSL
+447 PKPSNGWIFGWDKSL
-462 YCVIEPPEGKW
+462 YSVIDPKEGKW

-483 TFIQAQVFND
+483 TFIQAMVFDD
-493 PAYRELYAS
+493 PAYRDLYAS

-517 RDDFEVLPIS
+517 RADFEALPVS
-527 ELKTKYKK
+527 ELKHKYKN

-546 MGYGAGNRTLAG
+546 IGYGAGNKTLAG
-558 KTGLPLSEVEE
+558 KTGLPQSEVEK
-569 FRKNYD
+569 FRRNYD
-575 QAFARTLLVRSKLAD
+575 KAFSRTMYVRSEL
-590 MMKKGE
+590 KKRMEVGE
-596 LVCLWL
+596 LKCLWL

-617 SFNAP
+617 SYNAP
-622 LNYPIQGTGSVI
+622 LNFPIQGTGSAI

-665 METIQKARD
+665 IDTIQKARNM
-674 LMKKAADYILN
+674 MKNAADYVLN

-698 EIIKRGEIWTPE
+698 EIIKHGEIWTPE
-710 HAFDDQAREILNAGG
+710 HAFDEQAREILNAGG

>member
-1 MTTQTTETN
+1 MTNQTTQTT
-10 QITKITSFKGIQN
+10 QITSFKDIQN

-31 YQSIQNAPAQSH
+31 YQVLQNASPLSR

-61 EKAFSIWTGNDD
+61 GETFSIWTGNDD
-73 QMPDILDRAAKHF
+73 SMPDILDQATKHF
-86 DVQNPIFVNYAYFA
+86 GVLDPIFVNYAYFA

-105 SRLGVDMSA
+105 KRLGVDMSA
-114 YDWIDVHLMFRIIS
+114 YDWIDVHLMYRIVS
-128 NSYTNKVDTTLISM
+128 NSYTDKVETTLVSM
-142 CKDILGVSIDSEHK
+142 CKDILGVSIDSAHK
-156 KAMRELCI
+156 DAMRELCI
-164 SGNVTGN
+164 SGNVEGN
-171 EAQIMAYCEEDTRHL
+171 EAQIMDYCEEDTRHL
-186 IPALL
+186 IPALF

-196 LNRRLSLKITMPV
+196 LNRRLALDVTMPV
-209 NCRHRGDRSTPVASL
+209 NCRHRGDRTTPVASL
-224 IMELMASLKAF
+224 ILELMESLKAF
-235 TSISHRGIPVNGE
+235 TTISHRGIPVNGN

-253 RDGARIVRDK
+253 REGARIVRDK

-277 LVMPSTKMLDK
+277 FVTPSTKSLDK
-288 MVSEEERLD
+288 VVSEEERLD
-297 ALKDTPFEAVIE
+297 ALKDTPFEAIME

-320 RTQAIL
+320 RTQAVL
-326 CGQYDEWYE
+326 CGQYAEWYE
-335 CNVQGIGGKW
+335 CNVKGCGGSW
-345 KRNDKEC
+345 KRNDKKC
-352 RRFLLA
+352 RQFLLA
-358 DLKARGLLEG
+358 DLKSRCLLDSF
-368 YPLTDTG
+368 PLTDTG
-375 KLSLAKDALKDA
+375 KLSLSKDALKDT

-415 GKSDWLSA
+415 GKSDWLAA
-423 YDENDGLMRYRTL
+423 YDEKDGLMRYRTL
-436 NPLSTV
+436 NPFSTV

-447 PKPSNGWVFGWDKSL
+447 PSPSNGWIFGWDKSL
-462 YCVIEPPEGKW
+462 YCVIEPQEGKW

-483 TFIQAQVFND
+483 TFIQAQVFD
-493 PAYRELYAS
+493 DQAYRDLYAS

-517 RDDFEVLPIS
+517 REDFDSMSKDD
-527 ELKTKYKK
+527 LKTKYKK

-546 MGYGAGNRTLAG
+546 IGYGAGNKTLVG
-558 KTGLPLSEVEE
+558 KTGLPLSEVEN

-575 QAFARTLLVRSKLAD
+575 KAFSRTMYVRN
-590 MMKKGE
+590 E
-596 LVCLWL
+596 LKNRMESGRLKCLWL

-634 LAKVARDFERE
+634 LEKVARDFERA

-665 METIQKARD
+665 MDTIQKAREM
-674 LMKKAADYILN
+674 MKDAADYVLN

-693 RVGEP
+693 KVGEP
-698 EIIKRGEIWTPE
+698 EIIKHGEIWTPE

-725 YAC
+725 YTC

>member
-1 MTTQTTETN
+1 MTN
-10 QITKITSFKGIQN
+10 QTTKITSFKDIQD

-31 YQSIQNAPAQSH
+31 YQVLQNATALSR

-61 EKAFSIWTGNDD
+61 EKAFSIWTGNGDS
-73 QMPDILDRAAKHF
+73 MPDILDRAAKHF

-105 SRLGVDMSA
+105 SRLGVNMSR
-114 YDWIDVHLMFRIIS
+114 YDWIDVHLMYRIVT
-128 NSYTNKVDTTLISM
+128 NSYTDKVETTLVSM

-156 KAMRELCI
+156 DAMRELCI
-164 SGNVTGN
+164 SGNVAGN
-171 EAQIMAYCEEDTRHL
+171 EAQIMDYCEEDTRHL
-186 IPALL
+186 IPALF

-196 LNRRLSLKITMPV
+196 LNRRLALDVTMPV

-224 IMELMASLKAF
+224 ILELMESLKAF
-235 TSISHRGIPVNGE
+235 TSISHRGIPVNGD

-253 RDGARIVRDK
+253 RKGARIVRDK

-277 LVMPSTKMLDK
+277 FITPSTKSLDK
-288 MVSEEERLD
+288 VVSEEERLD
-297 ALKDTPFEAVIE
+297 ALKDTPFEAIME

-326 CGQYDEWYE
+326 CGQYAEWYE
-335 CNVQGIGGKW
+335 CNVKGTGGTW

-358 DLKARGLLEG
+358 DLKSRGLLDSF
-368 YPLTDTG
+368 PLTDTG
-375 KLSLAKDALKDA
+375 KLSLSKDALKDA

-436 NPLSTV
+436 NPFSTV

-447 PKPSNGWVFGWDKSL
+447 PSPSNGWVFGWDKSL
-462 YCVIEPPEGKW
+462 YSVIEPPEGKW

-483 TFIQAQVFND
+483 TFIQAQVFDD
-493 PAYRELYAS
+493 PAYRDLYAS

-517 RDDFEVLPIS
+517 REDFDALSVS
-527 ELKTKYKK
+527 ELKQKYKK

-546 MGYGAGNRTLAG
+546 IGYGAGNKTLAG
-558 KTGLPLSEVEE
+558 KTGLPLSEVEK

-575 QAFARTLLVRSKLAD
+575 EAFSRTMYVRNEL
-590 MMKKGE
+590 KKRMESGR
-596 LVCLWL
+596 LKCLWL

-665 METIQKARD
+665 MDTIKKARD
-674 LMKKAADYILN
+674 MMKNVADYILN
-685 VQEGEEGM
+685 VQEWGGGM

-698 EIIKRGEIWTPE
+698 EIIKHGEIWTPE

-725 YAC
+725 YTC

>member
-1 MTTQTTETN
+1 MTNQTNQTTQ
-10 QITKITSFKGIQN
+10 ITSFKDIQN

-31 YQSIQNAPAQSH
+31 YQVLQNSSSLSR

-73 QMPDILDRAAKHF
+73 QMPDILDQAAKHF
-86 DVQNPIFVNYAYFA
+86 DVPNPIFVNYAYFA

-105 SRLGVDMSA
+105 SRLSVDMSR
-114 YDWIDVHLMFRIIS
+114 YDWIDVHLLYRIVT
-128 NSYTNKVDTTLISM
+128 NSYTDKVETTLVSM
-142 CKDILGVSIDSEHK
+142 CKDILDVSIDSEHK
-156 KAMRELCI
+156 DAMRELCI
-164 SGNVTGN
+164 TGNVAGN

-186 IPALL
+186 IPALF

-196 LNRRLSLKITMPV
+196 LNRRLALDVTMPV

-224 IMELMASLKAF
+224 ILELMESLKAF
-235 TSISHRGIPVNGE
+235 TTISHRGIPVNGN

-253 RDGARIVRDK
+253 REGARVVRDK

-277 LVMPSTKMLDK
+277 FITPSTKSLDK
-288 MVSEEERLD
+288 VVSEEERRD
-297 ALKDTPFEAVIE
+297 ALKDTPFEAIME
-309 DFKKLIESKSI
+309 DFKKFIESKSI

-326 CGQYDEWYE
+326 CGQYAEWYE
-335 CNVQGIGGKW
+335 CNVKGCGGSW

-352 RRFLLA
+352 RKFLLA
-358 DLKARGLLEG
+358 DLKSRGLLDSF
-368 YPLTDTG
+368 PLTDTG
-375 KLSLAKDALKDA
+375 KLSLSKDALKDT

-415 GKSDWLSA
+415 GKRDWLAA

-436 NPLSTV
+436 NPFSTV

-447 PKPSNGWVFGWDKSL
+447 PSPSNGWIFGWDKSL
-462 YCVIEPPEGKW
+462 YSVIEPPEGKW

-483 TFIQAQVFND
+483 TFIQAQVFDD

-517 RDDFEVLPIS
+517 RSDFDSMSKDD
-527 ELKTKYKK
+527 LKTKYKK

-546 MGYGAGNRTLAG
+546 IGYGAGNKTLAG
-558 KTGLPLSEVEE
+558 KTGLPLSEVEK

-575 QAFARTLLVRSKLAD
+575 KAFSRTMYVRN
-590 MMKKGE
+590 E
-596 LVCLWL
+596 LKNRMESGRLKCLWL
-602 ANGLCATLNRHKVKT
+602 ANGLCATLNRHKIKT

-622 LNYPIQGTGSVI
+622 LNFPIQGTGSVI

-645 GIRTIATIHDAVV
+645 GILTIATIHDAVV

-665 METIQKARD
+665 MDTIHKAREM
-674 LMKKAADYILN
+674 MKDAADYVLN

-693 RVGEP
+693 KVGEP
-698 EIIKRGEIWTPE
+698 EIIKHGEIWTPE
-710 HAFDDQAREILNAGG
+710 HAFDEQAREILNAGG
-725 YAC
+725 YTC

>member
-1 MTTQTTETN
+1 MTNQTNQTTE
-10 QITKITSFKGIQN
+10 IISFKDIQN

-31 YQSIQNAPAQSH
+31 YQVLQNAPALSR

-73 QMPDILDRAAKHF
+73 SMPDILDRAAKHF

-105 SRLGVDMSA
+105 SRLGVDMSS
-114 YDWIDVHLMFRIIS
+114 YDWIDVHLMYRILS
-128 NSYTNKVDTTLISM
+128 NSYTDKVETTLVSM
-142 CKDILGVSIDSEHK
+142 CKDILGVSIDSAHK
-156 KAMRELCI
+156 EAMRELCI
-164 SGNVTGN
+164 SGNVAGN
-171 EAQIMAYCEEDTRHL
+171 EAQIMDYCEEDTRHL
-186 IPALL
+186 IPALF

-196 LNRRLSLKITMPV
+196 LNRRLALDVTMPV
-209 NCRHRGDRSTPVASL
+209 NRRHRGDRSTPVASL
-224 IMELMASLKAF
+224 ILELMESLKAF
-235 TSISHRGIPVNGE
+235 TTISHRGIPVNGD
-248 RLKAV
+248 RLRAV
-253 RDGARIVRDK
+253 RNGARIVRDK

-277 LVMPSTKMLDK
+277 FVTPSTKSLDK
-288 MVSEEERLD
+288 VISEEERLD
-297 ALKDTPFEAVIE
+297 ALKDTPFEAVMDE
-309 DFKKLIESKSI
+309 FKKLIESKSI
-320 RTQAIL
+320 RTQAVL
-326 CGQYDEWYE
+326 CGQYAEWYE
-335 CNVQGIGGKW
+335 CNVKGCGGSW

-352 RRFLLA
+352 RKFLLA
-358 DLKARGLLEG
+358 DLKARGLLDG
-368 YPLTDTG
+368 YPLTDSG
-375 KLSLAKDALKDA
+375 KLSLSKDALKDT

-415 GKSDWLSA
+415 GKSDWLAA

-436 NPLSTV
+436 NPFSTV

-447 PKPSNGWVFGWDKSL
+447 PSPSNGWVFGWDKSL
-462 YCVIEPPEGKW
+462 YCVIEPQEGKW

-483 TFIQAQVFND
+483 TFIQAQVFD
-493 PAYRELYAS
+493 DQAYRDLYAS

-517 RDDFEVLPIS
+517 REDFDSMSKDD
-527 ELKTKYKK
+527 LKTKYKK

-546 MGYGAGNRTLAG
+546 IGYGAGNKTLAG
-558 KTGLPLSEVEE
+558 KTGLPLSEVEK

-575 QAFARTLLVRSKLAD
+575 KAFSRTMFVRD
-590 MMKKGE
+590 E
-596 LVCLWL
+596 LKRRMESGRLKCLWL

-622 LNYPIQGTGSVI
+622 LNFPIQGTGSVI

-674 LMKKAADYILN
+674 LMKNAADYVLN

-693 RVGEP
+693 KVGEP
-698 EIIKRGEIWTPE
+698 EIIKHGEIWTPE
-710 HAFDDQAREILNAGG
+710 HAFDDQSSELLTAGG
-725 YAC
+725 YTC

>member
-1 MTTQTTETN
+1 MTTQ
-10 QITKITSFKGIQN
+10 ITSFKDIQN

-31 YQSIQNAPAQSH
+31 YQVLQNAPALSR

-73 QMPDILDRAAKHF
+73 FMPDILDRAAKHF
-86 DVQNPIFVNYAYFA
+86 DVPNPIFVNYAYFA

-105 SRLGVDMSA
+105 SRLGVDMFA
-114 YDWIDVHLMFRIIS
+114 YDWVDVHLLYRILS
-128 NSYTNKVDTTLISM
+128 NSYTDKVETTLVSM
-142 CKDILGVSIDSEHK
+142 CKDILGVSIDSAHK
-156 KAMRELCI
+156 DAMRELCI
-164 SGNVTGN
+164 SGNVEGN
-171 EAQIMAYCEEDTRHL
+171 EAQIMNYCEEDTRHL
-186 IPALL
+186 IPALF

-196 LNRRLSLKITMPV
+196 LNRRLALDVTMPV

-224 IMELMASLKAF
+224 IMELMESLKAF
-235 TSISHRGIPVNGE
+235 TTISHRGIPVNGD
-248 RLKAV
+248 RLRAV
-253 RDGARIVRDK
+253 RKGARIVRDK

-277 LVMPSTKMLDK
+277 FVTPSTKSLDK
-288 MVSEEERLD
+288 VVSEEERLD
-297 ALKDTPFEAVIE
+297 ALKDTPFEAIME

-326 CGQYDEWYE
+326 CGQYAEWYE
-335 CNVQGIGGKW
+335 CNVKGCGGSW

-358 DLKARGLLEG
+358 DLKSRGLLDSF
-368 YPLTDTG
+368 PLTDTG
-375 KLSLAKDALKDA
+375 KLSLSKDALKDT

-415 GKSDWLSA
+415 GKSDWLAA

-436 NPLSTV
+436 NPFSTV

-447 PKPSNGWVFGWDKSL
+447 PSPSNGWIFGWDKSL

-473 LVELDFSSEE
+473 IVELDFSSEE
-483 TFIQAQVFND
+483 TFIQAQVFD
-493 PAYRELYAS
+493 DQAYRDLYAS

-517 RDDFEVLPIS
+517 REDFDSMSKDD
-527 ELKTKYKK
+527 LKTKYKK

-546 MGYGAGNRTLAG
+546 IGYGAGNKTLAG
-558 KTGLPLSEVEE
+558 KTGLPLSEVEK

-575 QAFARTLLVRSKLAD
+575 KAFSRTMFVRD
-590 MMKKGE
+590 E
-596 LVCLWL
+596 LKRRMESGRLKCLWL

-617 SFNAP
+617 SYNAP
-622 LNYPIQGTGSVI
+622 LNYPIQGTGSAI

-665 METIQKARD
+665 MKTIYKARD
-674 LMKKAADYILN
+674 LMKNAADYILN
-685 VQEGEEGM
+685 VQDGEGGM
-693 RVGEP
+693 KVGEP
-698 EIIKRGEIWTPE
+698 EIIKHGEIWTPE
-710 HAFDDQAREILNAGG
+710 HAFDDQASELLTAGG
-725 YAC
+725 Y

>member
-1 MTTQTTETN
+1 MTNQTTQ
-10 QITKITSFKGIQN
+10 IPKITSFKDIQN

-31 YQSIQNAPAQSH
+31 YQVLQNAPALSR

-73 QMPDILDRAAKHF
+73 SMPDILDRAAKHF

-105 SRLGVDMSA
+105 SRLGVDMSS
-114 YDWIDVHLMFRIIS
+114 YDWIDVHLMYRILS
-128 NSYTNKVDTTLISM
+128 NSYTDKVETTLVSM
-142 CKDILGVSIDSEHK
+142 CKDILGVSIDSAHK
-156 KAMRELCI
+156 ETMRELCI
-164 SGNVTGN
+164 SGNVAGN
-171 EAQIMAYCEEDTRHL
+171 EAQIMDYCEEDTRHL
-186 IPALL
+186 IPALF

-196 LNRRLSLKITMPV
+196 LNRRLALDVTMPV

-224 IMELMASLKAF
+224 ILELMESLKAF
-235 TSISHRGIPVNGE
+235 TTISHRGIPVNGD
-248 RLKAV
+248 RLRAV
-253 RDGARIVRDK
+253 RKGARIVRDK

-277 LVMPSTKMLDK
+277 FVTPSTKSLDK
-288 MVSEEERLD
+288 VISEEERLD
-297 ALKDTPFEAVIE
+297 ALKDTPFEAVMDE
-309 DFKKLIESKSI
+309 FKKLIESKSI
-320 RTQAIL
+320 RTQAVL
-326 CGQYDEWYE
+326 CGQYAEWYE
-335 CNVQGIGGKW
+335 CNVKGCGGSW

-358 DLKARGLLEG
+358 DLKSRGLLDSF
-368 YPLTDTG
+368 PLTDTG
-375 KLSLAKDALKDA
+375 KLSLSKDALKDT

-415 GKSDWLSA
+415 GKSDWLAA

-436 NPLSTV
+436 NPFSTV

-447 PKPSNGWVFGWDKSL
+447 PSPSNGWVFGWDKSL
-462 YCVIEPPEGKW
+462 YCVIEPQDGKW

-483 TFIQAQVFND
+483 TFIQAQVFD
-493 PAYRELYAS
+493 DQAYRDLYAS

-517 RDDFEVLPIS
+517 REDFDSMSKDD
-527 ELKTKYKK
+527 LKTKYKK

-546 MGYGAGNRTLAG
+546 IGYGAGNKTLAG
-558 KTGLPLSEVEE
+558 KTGLPLSEVEK

-575 QAFARTLLVRSKLAD
+575 KAFSRTMYVRN
-590 MMKKGE
+590 E
-596 LVCLWL
+596 LKNRMESGRLKCLWL
-602 ANGLCATLNRHKVKT
+602 ANGLCATLNRHKIKT

-665 METIQKARD
+665 METIKKARD
-674 LMKKAADYILN
+674 LMKNAADYVLN

-693 RVGEP
+693 KVGEP
-698 EIIKRGEIWTPE
+698 EIIKHGEIWTPE
-710 HAFDDQAREILNAGG
+710 HAFDNQASELLTAGG
-725 YAC
+725 Y

>member
-1 MTTQTTETN
+1 MTNQPNKTTQ
-10 QITKITSFKGIQN
+10 ITSFKDIQN

-31 YQSIQNAPAQSH
+31 YQVLQNAPALSR

-61 EKAFSIWTGNDD
+61 EKAFSIWTGNEN

-114 YDWIDVHLMFRIIS
+114 YDWIDVHLLYRILS
-128 NSYTNKVDTTLISM
+128 NSYTDKVETTLVSM
-142 CKDILGVSIDSEHK
+142 CKDILGVSIDSAHK
-156 KAMRELCI
+156 EAMRELCI
-164 SGNVTGN
+164 TGNVEGN
-171 EAQIMAYCEEDTRHL
+171 EDQIMAYCEEDTRHL
-186 IPALL
+186 IPALF

-196 LNRRLSLKITMPV
+196 LNRRLALDVTMPV

-224 IMELMASLKAF
+224 ILELMESLKAF
-235 TSISHRGIPVNGE
+235 TTISHRGIPVNGD
-248 RLKAV
+248 RLRAV
-253 RDGARIVRDK
+253 RKGARIVRDK

-277 LVMPSTKMLDK
+277 FVTPSTKSLDK
-288 MVSEEERLD
+288 VISEEERLD
-297 ALKDTPFEAVIE
+297 AIKDTPFEAIME

-326 CGQYDEWYE
+326 CGQYAEWYE
-335 CNVQGIGGKW
+335 CNVKGCGGSW

-358 DLKARGLLEG
+358 DLKSRGLLDSF
-368 YPLTDTG
+368 PLTDTG
-375 KLSLAKDALKDA
+375 KLSLSKDALKDT

-415 GKSDWLSA
+415 GKSDWLAA

-436 NPLSTV
+436 NPFSTV

-447 PKPSNGWVFGWDKSL
+447 PSPSNGWIFGWDKSL
-462 YCVIEPPEGKW
+462 YCVIEPQDGKW

-483 TFIQAQVFND
+483 TFIQAQVFD
-493 PAYRELYAS
+493 DQAYRDLYAS

-517 RDDFEVLPIS
+517 REDFDSMSKDD
-527 ELKTKYKK
+527 LKTKYKK

-546 MGYGAGNRTLAG
+546 IGYGAGNKTLAG
-558 KTGLPLSEVEE
+558 KTGLPLSEVEK

-575 QAFARTLLVRSKLAD
+575 KAFSRTMYVRN
-590 MMKKGE
+590 E
-596 LVCLWL
+596 LKNRMESGRLKCLWL

-617 SFNAP
+617 SYNAP
-622 LNYPIQGTGSVI
+622 LNFPIQGTGSVI
-634 LAKVARDFERE
+634 LAKVARDFERA

-665 METIQKARD
+665 MDTIQKARD
-674 LMKKAADYILN
+674 LMKNAADYVLN

-693 RVGEP
+693 KVGEP
-698 EIIKRGEIWTPE
+698 EIIKHGEVWTPE
-710 HAFDDQAREILNAGG
+710 HAFDDQASELLTAGG
-725 YAC
+725 Y

>member
-1 MTTQTTETN
+1 MTTQ
-10 QITKITSFKGIQN
+10 ITSFKDIQN

-31 YQSIQNAPAQSH
+31 YQVLQNAPSLSR

-61 EKAFSIWTGNDD
+61 EKAFSIWTGNGDS
-73 QMPDILDRAAKHF
+73 MPDILDRAAKHF
-86 DVQNPIFVNYAYFA
+86 DVPNPIFVNYAYFA

-114 YDWIDVHLMFRIIS
+114 YDWIDVHLMYRIVT
-128 NSYTNKVDTTLISM
+128 NSYTDKVETTLVSM
-142 CKDILGVSIDSEHK
+142 CDDILFVSIDSAHK
-156 KAMRELCI
+156 ETMRELCI
-164 SGNVTGN
+164 SGNVAGN

-186 IPALL
+186 IPALF

-196 LNRRLSLKITMPV
+196 LNRRLALDVTMPV

-224 IMELMASLKAF
+224 ILELMESLKAF
-235 TSISHRGIPVNGE
+235 TTISHRGIPVNGD
-248 RLKAV
+248 RLRAV
-253 RDGARIVRDK
+253 RKGARIVRDK

-277 LVMPSTKMLDK
+277 FITPSTKSLDK
-288 MVSEEERLD
+288 VVSEEERLD
-297 ALKDTPFEAVIE
+297 AIKDTPFEAVMDE
-309 DFKKLIESKSI
+309 FKKLIESKSI
-320 RTQAIL
+320 RTQAVL

-335 CNVQGIGGKW
+335 CTVKGTGGAW

-358 DLKARGLLEG
+358 DLKARGLLDG
-368 YPLTDTG
+368 YPLTDSG
-375 KLSLAKDALKDA
+375 KLSLAKDDLKDT

-415 GKSDWLSA
+415 GKSDWLAA

-436 NPLSTV
+436 NPFSTV

-447 PKPSNGWVFGWDKSL
+447 PSPSNGWVFGWDKSM
-462 YCVIEPPEGKW
+462 YSVIEPPEGKW

-483 TFIQAQVFND
+483 TFIQAQVFDD
-493 PAYRELYAS
+493 PAYRDLYAS

-517 RDDFEVLPIS
+517 REDFDSMSKDD
-527 ELKTKYKK
+527 LKTKYKK

-546 MGYGAGNRTLAG
+546 IGYGAGNKTLAG
-558 KTGLPLSEVEE
+558 KTGLPLSEVEK

-575 QAFARTLLVRSKLAD
+575 KAFSRTMYVRN
-590 MMKKGE
+590 E
-596 LVCLWL
+596 LKNRMESGRLKCLWL

-665 METIQKARD
+665 MGTIQKAREM
-674 LMKKAADYILN
+674 MKDAADYVLN

-693 RVGEP
+693 KVGEP
-698 EIIKRGEIWTPE
+698 EIIKHGEIWTPE

-725 YAC
+725 YTC

>member
-1 MTTQTTETN
+1 MTNQTNQTN
-10 QITKITSFKGIQN
+10 QITSFKDIQS

-31 YQSIQNAPAQSH
+31 YQSIENAHAQSR

-73 QMPDILDRAAKHF
+73 YMPDILDRAAKHF
-86 DVQNPIFVNYAYFA
+86 DVPNPVFVNYAYFA

-105 SRLGVDMSA
+105 SRLGVDMSR
-114 YDWIDVHLMFRIIS
+114 YDWIDVHLLYRIVT
-128 NSYTNKVDTTLISM
+128 NSYTDKVETTLVSM
-142 CKDILGVSIDSEHK
+142 CKDILGVSIDSAHK
-156 KAMRELCI
+156 DAMRNLCI
-164 SGNVTGN
+164 SGNVAGN
-171 EAQIMAYCEEDTRHL
+171 EAQIMDYCEEDTRHL
-186 IPALL
+186 IPALF

-196 LNRRLSLKITMPV
+196 LNRRLALKVTMPV

-224 IMELMASLKAF
+224 ILELMESLKAF
-235 TSISHRGIPVNGE
+235 TATSHRGIPVNGD
-248 RLKAV
+248 RLRAV
-253 RDGARIVRDK
+253 RKGARIVRDK

-269 EKYPGTWD
+269 EKYPGTWEFIT
-277 LVMPSTKMLDK
+277 PSTKSLDK
-288 MVSEEERLD
+288 VVSEEERLD
-297 ALKDTPFEAVIE
+297 AIKDSPFEAIMDE
-309 DFKKLIESKSI
+309 FKKLIESKSI
-320 RTQAIL
+320 RTQTIL
-326 CGQYDEWYE
+326 CGQYAEWYE
-335 CNVQGIGGKW
+335 CNVKGNGGTW

-358 DLKARGLLEG
+358 DLKSRCLLEG

-375 KLSLAKDALKDA
+375 KLSLAKDALKDT
-387 FGKQTGTFGGDFRVL
+387 FGKQTGTFGGDFRIL

-436 NPLSTV
+436 NPFSTV

-447 PKPSNGWVFGWDKSL
+447 PSPSNGWVFGWDKSL
-462 YCVIEPPEGKW
+462 YSVIEPQEGKW

-483 TFIQAQVFND
+483 TFIQACVFDD

-517 RDDFEVLPIS
+517 RADFEALPVS
-527 ELKTKYKK
+527 ELKHKYKR

-546 MGYGAGNRTLAG
+546 IGYGAGNRTLAG
-558 KTGLPLSEVEE
+558 KTGLSLSEVEK
-569 FRKNYD
+569 FRRAYD
-575 QAFARTLLVRSKLAD
+575 KAFSRTMYVRSEL
-590 MMKKGE
+590 KKRMEVGE
-596 LVCLWL
+596 LKCLWL
-602 ANGLCATLNRHKVKT
+602 ANGLCSTLNRHKVKT
-617 SFNAP
+617 SYNAP
-622 LNYPIQGTGSVI
+622 LNYPIQGMGSAI

-665 METIQKARD
+665 METIQKARNM
-674 LMKKAADYILN
+674 MKNAADYVLN

-693 RVGEP
+693 KVGEP
-698 EIIKRGEIWTPE
+698 EIIKHGEIWTPE
-710 HAFDDQAREILNAGG
+710 HAFDEQAREILEAGG

>member
-1 MTTQTTETN
+1 
-10 QITKITSFKGIQN
+10 
-23 RLIAVDTE
+23 
-31 YQSIQNAPAQSH
+31 
-43 IERETTIH
+43 
-51 KVWCASFSHN
+51 
-61 EKAFSIWTGNDD
+61 
-73 QMPDILDRAAKHF
+73 
-86 DVQNPIFVNYAYFA
+86 
-100 EWEAF
+100 
-105 SRLGVDMSA
+105 
-114 YDWIDVHLMFRIIS
+114 
-128 NSYTNKVDTTLISM
+128 
-142 CKDILGVSIDSEHK
+142 
-156 KAMRELCI
+156 
-164 SGNVTGN
+164 
-171 EAQIMAYCEEDTRHL
+171 
-186 IPALL
+186 
-191 NLEDR
+191 
-196 LNRRLSLKITMPV
+196 
-209 NCRHRGDRSTPVASL
+209 
-224 IMELMASLKAF
+224 MESLKAF
-235 TSISHRGIPVNGE
+235 TSISHRGIPVNGD
-248 RLKAV
+248 RLNAV
-253 RDGARIVRDK
+253 RKGARIVRDK

-277 LVMPSTKMLDK
+277 FITPSTKSLDK
-288 MVSEEERLD
+288 VVSEEERLD
-297 ALKDTPFEAVIE
+297 ALKDTPFEEIMDE
-309 DFKKLIESKSI
+309 FKKLIESKSI

-326 CGQYDEWYE
+326 CGQYAEWYE
-335 CNVQGIGGKW
+335 CNVKGTGGSW

-358 DLKARGLLEG
+358 DLKSRGLLDR

-375 KLSLAKDALKDA
+375 KLSLAKDDLKDT

-436 NPLSTV
+436 NPFSTV

-447 PKPSNGWVFGWDKSL
+447 PSPSNGWVFGWDKSL
-462 YCVIEPPEGKW
+462 YSVIEPPEGKW

-483 TFIQAQVFND
+483 TFIQAQVFDD

-517 RDDFEVLPIS
+517 REDFDSMSKDD
-527 ELKTKYKK
+527 LKAKYKK

-546 MGYGAGNRTLAG
+546 IGYGAGNKTLAG
-558 KTGLPLSEVEE
+558 KTGLPLSEVEK

-575 QAFARTLLVRSKLAD
+575 KAFSRTMFVRDELKKRMESGKL
-590 MMKKGE
+590 K
-596 LVCLWL
+596 CLWL

-634 LAKVARDFERE
+634 LAHVARDFERE

-665 METIQKARD
+665 MDTIHKARS
-674 LMKKAADYILN
+674 LMKEAADYVLN

-693 RVGEP
+693 KVGEP
-698 EIIKRGEIWTPE
+698 EIVKHGEIWTPE

>member
-1 MTTQTTETN
+1 MTNQTTQ
-10 QITKITSFKGIQN
+10 IPKITSFKDIQN

-31 YQSIQNAPAQSH
+31 YQVLQNAPALSR

-61 EKAFSIWTGNDD
+61 EESFSIWTGNDD
-73 QMPDILDRAAKHF
+73 SMPDILDRAAKHF

-114 YDWIDVHLMFRIIS
+114 YDWIDVHLLYRILS
-128 NSYTNKVDTTLISM
+128 NSYTDKVETTLVSM
-142 CKDILGVSIDSEHK
+142 CKDILGVSIDSAHK
-156 KAMRELCI
+156 ETMRELCI
-164 SGNVTGN
+164 SGNVAGN
-171 EAQIMAYCEEDTRHL
+171 EAQIMDYCEEDTRHL
-186 IPALL
+186 IPALF

-196 LNRRLSLKITMPV
+196 LNRRLALDVTMPV

-224 IMELMASLKAF
+224 ILELMESLKAF
-235 TSISHRGIPVNGE
+235 TTISHRGIPVNGD
-248 RLKAV
+248 RLRAV
-253 RDGARIVRDK
+253 RKGARIVRDK

-277 LVMPSTKMLDK
+277 FVTPSTKSLDK
-288 MVSEEERLD
+288 VISEEERLG
-297 ALKDTPFEAVIE
+297 AIKDTPFEAIME

-326 CGQYDEWYE
+326 CGQYAEWYE
-335 CNVQGIGGKW
+335 CNVKGCGGSW

-358 DLKARGLLEG
+358 DLKSRGLLDSF
-368 YPLTDTG
+368 PLTDTG
-375 KLSLAKDALKDA
+375 KLSLSKDALKDT

-415 GKSDWLSA
+415 GKSDWLAA

-436 NPLSTV
+436 NPFSTV

-447 PKPSNGWVFGWDKSL
+447 PSPSNGWVFGWDKSL
-462 YCVIEPPEGKW
+462 YCVIEPQEGKW

-483 TFIQAQVFND
+483 TFIQAQVFD
-493 PAYRELYAS
+493 DQAYRDLYAS

-517 RDDFEVLPIS
+517 REDFDSMSKDD
-527 ELKTKYKK
+527 LKTKYKK

-546 MGYGAGNRTLAG
+546 IGYGAGNKTLAG
-558 KTGLPLSEVEE
+558 KTGLPLSEVEK

-575 QAFARTLLVRSKLAD
+575 KAFSRTMFVRD
-590 MMKKGE
+590 E
-596 LVCLWL
+596 LKRRMESGRLKCLWL

-622 LNYPIQGTGSVI
+622 LNFPIQGTGSVI

-665 METIQKARD
+665 METIKKARD
-674 LMKKAADYILN
+674 LMKNAADYVLN

-693 RVGEP
+693 KVGEP
-698 EIIKRGEIWTPE
+698 EIIKHGEIWTPE
-710 HAFDDQAREILNAGG
+710 HAFDNQASELLTAGG
-725 YAC
+725 YTC

>member
-1 MTTQTTETN
+1 MTTQ
-10 QITKITSFKGIQN
+10 ITSFKDIQN

-31 YQSIQNAPAQSH
+31 YQVLQNAPALSR

-73 QMPDILDRAAKHF
+73 YMPDILDRAAKHF
-86 DVQNPIFVNYAYFA
+86 DVPNPIFVNYAYFA

-114 YDWIDVHLMFRIIS
+114 YDWVDVHLLYRILS
-128 NSYTNKVDTTLISM
+128 NSYTDKVETTLVSM
-142 CKDILGVSIDSEHK
+142 CKDILGVSIDSAHK
-156 KAMRELCI
+156 DAMRELCI
-164 SGNVTGN
+164 SGNVEGN
-171 EAQIMAYCEEDTRHL
+171 EAQIMDYCEEDTRHL
-186 IPALL
+186 IPALF

-196 LNRRLSLKITMPV
+196 LNRRLALDVTMPV

-224 IMELMASLKAF
+224 ILELMESLKAF
-235 TSISHRGIPVNGE
+235 TTISHRGIPVNGD
-248 RLKAV
+248 RLRAV
-253 RDGARIVRDK
+253 RKGARIVRDK

-277 LVMPSTKMLDK
+277 FVTPSTKSLDR
-288 MVSEEERLD
+288 VISEEERLD
-297 ALKDTPFEAVIE
+297 ALKDTPFESIME

-326 CGQYDEWYE
+326 CGQYAEWYE
-335 CNVQGIGGKW
+335 CNVKGCGGSW

-358 DLKARGLLEG
+358 DLKSRGLLDSF
-368 YPLTDTG
+368 PLTDTG
-375 KLSLAKDALKDA
+375 KLSLSKDALKDT

-415 GKSDWLSA
+415 GKSDWLAA

-436 NPLSTV
+436 NPFSTV

-447 PKPSNGWVFGWDKSL
+447 PSPSNGWIFGWDKSL

-473 LVELDFSSEE
+473 IVELDFSSEE
-483 TFIQAQVFND
+483 TFIQAQVFD
-493 PAYRELYAS
+493 DQAYRDLYAS

-517 RDDFEVLPIS
+517 REDFDSMSKDD
-527 ELKTKYKK
+527 LKTKYKK

-546 MGYGAGNRTLAG
+546 IGYGAGNKTLAG
-558 KTGLPLSEVEE
+558 KTGLPLSEVEK

-575 QAFARTLLVRSKLAD
+575 KAFSRTMFVRD
-590 MMKKGE
+590 E
-596 LVCLWL
+596 LKRRMESGRLKCLWL

-617 SFNAP
+617 SYNAP
-622 LNYPIQGTGSVI
+622 LNYPIQGTGSAI
-634 LAKVARDFERE
+634 LARVARDFEME

-665 METIQKARD
+665 MKTIYKARD
-674 LMKKAADYILN
+674 LMKNAADYILN
-685 VQEGEEGM
+685 VQGGEGGM
-693 RVGEP
+693 KVGEP
-698 EIIKRGEIWTPE
+698 EIIKHGEIWTPE
-710 HAFDDQAREILNAGG
+710 HAFDDQASELLTAGG
-725 YAC
+725 Y

>member
-1 MTTQTTETN
+1 MTNQTNQTTE
-10 QITKITSFKGIQN
+10 ITSFKDIQN

-31 YQSIQNAPAQSH
+31 YQSTQNAPALSR

-73 QMPDILDRAAKHF
+73 SMPDILDRAAKHF
-86 DVQNPIFVNYAYFA
+86 NVQNPIFVNYAYFA

-114 YDWIDVHLMFRIIS
+114 YDWIDVHLLYRIIS
-128 NSYTNKVDTTLISM
+128 NSYTDKVETTLVSM
-142 CKDILGVSIDSEHK
+142 CKDVLGVSIDSAHK
-156 KAMRELCI
+156 DAMRKLCI
-164 SGNVTGN
+164 SGNVAGN

-186 IPALL
+186 IPALF
-191 NLEDR
+191 NMEDR
-196 LNRRLSLKITMPV
+196 LNRRLALDVTMPV

-224 IMELMASLKAF
+224 ILELMESLKAF
-235 TSISHRGIPVNGE
+235 TTISHRGIPVNGD
-248 RLKAV
+248 RLRAV
-253 RDGARIVRDK
+253 RNGARIVRDK

-277 LVMPSTKMLDK
+277 FVTPSTKSLDK
-288 MVSEEERLD
+288 VISEEERLD
-297 ALKDTPFEAVIE
+297 ALKDTPFEAIME

-326 CGQYDEWYE
+326 CGQYAEWYE
-335 CNVQGIGGKW
+335 CNVKGCGGSW

-358 DLKARGLLEG
+358 DLKTRGLLDSF
-368 YPLTDTG
+368 PLTDTG
-375 KLSLAKDALKDA
+375 KLSLSKDVLKDT

-415 GKSDWLSA
+415 GKSDWLAA
-423 YDENDGLMRYRTL
+423 YDEVDGLMRYRTL
-436 NPLSTV
+436 NPFSTV

-447 PKPSNGWVFGWDKSL
+447 PSPSNGWIFGWDKSL
-462 YCVIEPPEGKW
+462 YCVIEPQEGKW

-483 TFIQAQVFND
+483 TFIQAQVFD
-493 PAYRELYAS
+493 DQAYRDLYAS

-517 RDDFEVLPIS
+517 REDFDSMSKDD
-527 ELKTKYKK
+527 LKTKYKK

-546 MGYGAGNRTLAG
+546 IGYGAGNKTLAG
-558 KTGLPLSEVEE
+558 KTGLPLPEVEK

-575 QAFARTLLVRSKLAD
+575 KAFSRTMFVRNEL
-590 MMKKGE
+590 KKRMESGR
-596 LVCLWL
+596 LKCLWL
-602 ANGLCATLNRHKVKT
+602 ANGLCATLNRHKIKT
-617 SFNAP
+617 SYNAP

-634 LAKVARDFERE
+634 LARVARGFERA

-665 METIQKARD
+665 METIYKARD
-674 LMKKAADYILN
+674 LMKDAADYVLN
-685 VQEGEEGM
+685 VQDGEGGM
-693 RVGEP
+693 KVGEP
-698 EIIKRGEIWTPE
+698 EIIKHGEIWTPE
-710 HAFDDQAREILNAGG
+710 HAFDEQASELLTAGG
-725 YAC
+725 Y

>member
-1 MTTQTTETN
+1 MTNQTT
-10 QITKITSFKGIQN
+10 QITKITSFKDIQN

-31 YQSIQNAPAQSH
+31 YQVLQNAPALSR

-51 KVWCASFSHN
+51 KVWCASFSHS
-61 EKAFSIWTGNDD
+61 EKSFSIWTGNDD
-73 QMPDILDRAAKHF
+73 SMPDILDRAAKHF

-114 YDWIDVHLMFRIIS
+114 YDWVDVHLLYRILS
-128 NSYTNKVDTTLISM
+128 NSYTDKVETTLVSM
-142 CKDILGVSIDSEHK
+142 CKDILGVSIDSAHK
-156 KAMRELCI
+156 EAMRELCI
-164 SGNVTGN
+164 TGNVEGN
-171 EAQIMAYCEEDTRHL
+171 EAQIMDYCEEDTLHL
-186 IPALL
+186 IPALF

-196 LNRRLSLKITMPV
+196 LNRRLALDVTMPV

-224 IMELMASLKAF
+224 ILELMESLKAF
-235 TSISHRGIPVNGE
+235 TTISHRGIPVNGD
-248 RLKAV
+248 RLRAV
-253 RDGARIVRDK
+253 RKGARIVRDK

-277 LVMPSTKMLDK
+277 FVTPSTKSLDK
-288 MVSEEERLD
+288 VVSEEERLD
-297 ALKDTPFEAVIE
+297 AIKDTPFEAIME

-326 CGQYDEWYE
+326 CGQYAEWYE
-335 CNVQGIGGKW
+335 CNVKGCGGSW

-352 RRFLLA
+352 RQFLLA
-358 DLKARGLLEG
+358 DLKSRGLLDSF
-368 YPLTDTG
+368 PLTDTG
-375 KLSLAKDALKDA
+375 KLSLSKDALKDT

-415 GKSDWLSA
+415 GKSDWLAA

-436 NPLSTV
+436 NPFSTV

-447 PKPSNGWVFGWDKSL
+447 PSPSNGWVFGWDKSL
-462 YCVIEPPEGKW
+462 YCVIEPQDGKW

-483 TFIQAQVFND
+483 TFIQAQVFD
-493 PAYRELYAS
+493 DQAYRDLYAS

-517 RDDFEVLPIS
+517 REDFDSMSKDD
-527 ELKTKYKK
+527 LKTKYKK

-546 MGYGAGNRTLAG
+546 IGYGAGNKTLAG
-558 KTGLPLSEVEE
+558 KTGLPLSEVEK

-575 QAFARTLLVRSKLAD
+575 KAFSRTMYVRN
-590 MMKKGE
+590 E
-596 LVCLWL
+596 LKNRMESGRLKCLWL

-622 LNYPIQGTGSVI
+622 LNFPIQGTGSVI

-665 METIQKARD
+665 METIKKARE
-674 LMKKAADYILN
+674 LMKEAADYVLN

-693 RVGEP
+693 KVGEP
-698 EIIKRGEIWTPE
+698 EIIKHGEIWTPE
-710 HAFDDQAREILNAGG
+710 HAFDDQASELLTAGG
-725 YAC
+725 Y

>member
-1 MTTQTTETN
+1 MTNQTNQTTQ
-10 QITKITSFKGIQN
+10 ITSFKDIQN

-31 YQSIQNAPAQSH
+31 YQVLQNSSSLSR

-73 QMPDILDRAAKHF
+73 QMPDILDQAAKHF
-86 DVQNPIFVNYAYFA
+86 DVPNPIFVNYAYFA

-105 SRLGVDMSA
+105 SRLSVDMSR
-114 YDWIDVHLMFRIIS
+114 YDWIDVHLLYRIVT
-128 NSYTNKVDTTLISM
+128 NSYTDKVETTLVSM
-142 CKDILGVSIDSEHK
+142 CKDILDVSIDSEHK
-156 KAMRELCI
+156 DAMRELCI
-164 SGNVTGN
+164 TGNVAGN

-186 IPALL
+186 IPALF

-196 LNRRLSLKITMPV
+196 LNRRLALDVTMPV

-224 IMELMASLKAF
+224 ILELMESLKAF
-235 TSISHRGIPVNGE
+235 TTISHRGIPVNGN

-253 RDGARIVRDK
+253 REGARVVRDK

-277 LVMPSTKMLDK
+277 FITPSTKSLDK
-288 MVSEEERLD
+288 VVSEEERRD
-297 ALKDTPFEAVIE
+297 ALKDTPFEAIME
-309 DFKKLIESKSI
+309 DFKKFIESKSI

-326 CGQYDEWYE
+326 CGQYAEWYE
-335 CNVQGIGGKW
+335 CNVKGCGGSW

-352 RRFLLA
+352 RKFLLA
-358 DLKARGLLEG
+358 DLKSRGLLDSF
-368 YPLTDTG
+368 PLTDTG
-375 KLSLAKDALKDA
+375 KLSLSKDALKDT

-415 GKSDWLSA
+415 GKRDWLAA

-436 NPLSTV
+436 NPFSTV

-447 PKPSNGWVFGWDKSL
+447 PSPSNGWIFGWDKSL
-462 YCVIEPPEGKW
+462 YSVIEPPEGKW

-483 TFIQAQVFND
+483 TFIQAQVFDD

-517 RDDFEVLPIS
+517 RSDFDSMSKDD
-527 ELKTKYKK
+527 LKTKYKK

-546 MGYGAGNRTLAG
+546 IGYGAGNKTLAG
-558 KTGLPLSEVEE
+558 KTGLPLSEVEK

-575 QAFARTLLVRSKLAD
+575 KAFSRTMYVRN
-590 MMKKGE
+590 E
-596 LVCLWL
+596 LKNRMESGRLKCLWL
-602 ANGLCATLNRHKVKT
+602 ANGLCATLNRHKIKT

-622 LNYPIQGTGSVI
+622 LNFPIQGTGSVI

-665 METIQKARD
+665 MDTIHKAREM
-674 LMKKAADYILN
+674 MKDAADYVLN

-693 RVGEP
+693 KVGEP
-698 EIIKRGEIWTPE
+698 EIIKHGEIWTPE
-710 HAFDDQAREILNAGG
+710 HAFDEQAREILNAGG
-725 YAC
+725 YTC

>member
-1 MTTQTTETN
+1 MTNQTNQTN
-10 QITKITSFKGIQN
+10 QITSFKDIQS

-31 YQSIQNAPAQSH
+31 YQSIENAHAQSR

-73 QMPDILDRAAKHF
+73 SMPDILDRAAKHF
-86 DVQNPIFVNYAYFA
+86 DVPNPIFINYAYFA
-100 EWEAF
+100 EWEALT
-105 SRLGVDMSA
+105 RLGVDMSR
-114 YDWIDVHLMFRIIS
+114 YDWIDVHLLYRIVT
-128 NSYTNKVDTTLISM
+128 NSYTDKVETTLVSM
-142 CKDILGVSIDSEHK
+142 CKDILGVSINSAYKD
-156 KAMRELCI
+156 AMRNLCI
-164 SGNVTGN
+164 SGNVAGN
-171 EAQIMAYCEEDTRHL
+171 EAQIMDYCEEDTRHL
-186 IPALL
+186 IPALF

-196 LNRRLSLKITMPV
+196 LNRRLALKVTMPV
-209 NCRHRGDRSTPVASL
+209 NCRNRGDRSTPVASL
-224 IMELMASLKAF
+224 IMELMESLKAF
-235 TSISHRGIPVNGE
+235 TAISHRGITVNGD
-248 RLKAV
+248 RLRAV
-253 RDGARIVRDK
+253 RKGARIVRDK

-269 EKYPGTWD
+269 EKYPSTWEFIT
-277 LVMPSTKMLDK
+277 PSTKSLDK
-288 MVSEEERLD
+288 VVSEEERLD
-297 ALKDTPFEAVIE
+297 AIKDSPFEAIMDE
-309 DFKKLIESKSI
+309 FKKLIESKSI
-320 RTQAIL
+320 RTQTIL

-335 CNVQGIGGKW
+335 CNVKGNGGTW

-358 DLKARGLLEG
+358 DLKSRGLLEG

-375 KLSLAKDALKDA
+375 KLSLAKDALKDT

-415 GKSDWLSA
+415 GKSDWLLA
-423 YDENDGLMRYRTL
+423 YDESDGLMRYRTL

-447 PKPSNGWVFGWDKSL
+447 PKPSHGWIFGWDKSL
-462 YCVIEPPEGKW
+462 YSVIDPKEGKW

-483 TFIQAQVFND
+483 TFIQACVFDD

-517 RDDFEVLPIS
+517 RADFEALPVS
-527 ELKTKYKK
+527 ELKHKYKK

-546 MGYGAGNRTLAG
+546 IGYGAGNRTLAG
-558 KTGLPLSEVEE
+558 KTGLSLSEVEK
-569 FRKNYD
+569 FRRAYD
-575 QAFARTLLVRSKLAD
+575 KAFSRTMYVRSEL
-590 MMKKGE
+590 KKRMEVGE
-596 LVCLWL
+596 LKCLWL
-602 ANGLCATLNRHKVKT
+602 ANGLCSTLNRHKVKT
-617 SFNAP
+617 SYNAP
-622 LNYPIQGTGSVI
+622 LNFPIQGMGSVI

-665 METIQKARD
+665 METIQKARNM
-674 LMKKAADYILN
+674 MKNAADYVLN

-693 RVGEP
+693 KVGEP
-698 EIIKRGEIWTPE
+698 EIIKHGEIWTPE
-710 HAFDDQAREILNAGG
+710 HAFDEQAREILEAGG
-725 YAC
+725 YAY